1 MDKTKKKNIRRY
13 ILWGVLA
20 VVVAALALMPAM
32 ARRQDAQDGPVASIL
47 EAEVKQGSVQTT
59 VRGGGTLE
67 AGDGEDIE
75 LPAQVKITEFLVKN
89 GQEVKAGDPVAK
101 IDKVSALTAVTE
113 VRSSMAAV
121 EKQMETYSDEKSAS
135 TVTAPAGGRVKAIY
149 ANPGDSVAQVL
160 VEHGGLALLSLDGR
174 MSVTLAV
181 SSQLVP
187 GDSVKVTLDSG
198 KTVTGR
204 VETNLNGELTV
215 TIADNGYAVGD
226 RVTLEGLGSGSLEIH
241 DPWLATAFNGTVS
254 YVSVRLEQ
262 TVSSGASLFTLKD
275 TDYTAQRELL
285 AQTHREYEELLQK
298 LLTWQDTGL
307 ITAPCDGL
315 VSGID
320 TDSTHLLAAQDEDI
334 TADLLNSE
342 DGDFRLVFLSQVT
355 QTCTGDDKCP
365 LKGTDSGH
373 QTGCPKVCKHSSKI
387 GECKASGHFTD
398 CIEACTHAENP
409 EDCPA
414 TGVHYADCV
423 KTCIETNQEGKCPAI
438 KYHYDGCIGKC
449 VGATVSGQCPAHIH
463 RKACIESCVSANTV
477 GKCTAG
483 FHKADCIES
492 CIGNESSPSNPCPA
506 TKHKDGCYFQGATYT
521 GRIFK
526 VVSVGD
532 GVLVGYWDPTVY
544 ELVKTAD
551 GWARKDGQPLG
562 TGNCIQ
568 AGNVTASGSFQAGDT
583 LLSVTV
589 TKDGESSSLGLVKIG
604 SGSQNPGIPGFPGNL
619 AGLMAGLMGGY
630 GGYGGTGSS
639 SQTQLYSLDGDVLLT
654 VTPLDTLTVTIAV
667 DEKDIAS
674 VKTGMTAQLTMNALP
689 DETFEGEVTR
699 VAQTGGGNGGS
710 SKFDVEIT
718 LSRESDMLPGMSTTA
733 ELTLYEKMDVLT
745 LPVAALQDEG
755 GKTLVYTGKDKKTGE
770 LTNPVE
776 VTTGL
781 SDGEN
786 VEILS
791 GIDSGTTV
799 YYSYYDTVTE
809 SDAVET
815 ERSMF

>member
-1 MDKTKKKNIRRY
+1 MDKTKKKNVRRY

-20 VVVAALALMPAM
+20 VVVAGLALLPALA
-32 ARRQDAQDGPVASIL
+32 RQQDAQDGPVASVL
-47 EAEVKQGSVQTT
+47 EATVKEGSVQAA

-75 LPAQVKITEFLVKN
+75 LPPEVKITEFLVKN
-89 GQEVKAGDPVAK
+89 GQEVKKGDPVAK

-113 VRSSMAAV
+113 IRTSMAAV
-121 EKQMETYSDEKSAS
+121 EKQMETFSDEKSAS

-149 ANPGDSVAQVL
+149 ANPGDSVTQVL
-160 VEHGGLALLSLDGR
+160 VEHGALALLSLDGR
-174 MSVTLAV
+174 MCVTLTV
-181 SSQLVP
+181 SSQLIP
-187 GDSVKVTLDSG
+187 GDSINVTLDSG

-204 VETNLNGELTV
+204 VESNLNGELTV

-226 RVTLEGLGSGSLEIH
+226 IVTLEGLGSGSLEIH
-241 DPWLATAFNGTVS
+241 NPWLATAFNGTVS
-254 YVSVRLEQ
+254 QVNIRLEQ
-262 TVSSGASLFTLKD
+262 TVSSGGSLFTLKD

-285 AQTHREYEELLQK
+285 AETHRKYEELLQK
-298 LLTWQDTGL
+298 LLTWQDTGV

-320 TDSTHLLAAQDEDI
+320 TDSTHLLAAEDEEL
-334 TADLLNSE
+334 TASLLNAD
-342 DGDFRLVFLSQVT
+342 DGDFRLVLLSQVT

-373 QTGCPKVCKHSSKI
+373 QDGCPKACKHA
-387 GECKASGHFTD
+387 ASEGVCTASEHFDD
-398 CIEACTHAENP
+398 CIMACTRAENP

-414 TGVHYADCV
+414 TGAHHTDCI
-423 KTCIETNQEGKCPAI
+423 KACIETNQEGKCPAT
-438 KYHYDGCIGKC
+438 KYHYDGCIEKC
-449 VGATVSGQCPAHIH
+449 TESAVSGECPAHIH
-463 RKACIESCVSANTV
+463 KKGCIESCISADTL

-483 FHKADCIES
+483 HHKADCIES
-492 CIGNESSPSNPCPA
+492 CIVSKSADDPCPA
-506 TKHKDGCYFQGATYT
+506 TKHKDGCYFQNATYT
-521 GRIFK
+521 GQVFK
-526 VVSVGD
+526 VVSVGS
-532 GVLVGYWDPTVY
+532 GALVGYWDSTVY
-544 ELVKTAD
+544 DVVKTAS
-551 GWARKDGQPLG
+551 GWVRKDGQPFS
-562 TGNCIQ
+562 TNNCVQ
-568 AGNVTASGSFQAGDT
+568 ADTISASGSYQAGDV

-589 TKDGESSSLGLVKIG
+589 HKSGENDSPLGLVKISSGGSQMPGFDLSGLMGMMGGFSMGGSTG
-604 SGSQNPGIPGFPGNL
+604 SGS
-619 AGLMAGLMGGY
+619 
-630 GGYGGTGSS
+630 S
-639 SQTQLYSLDGDVLLT
+639 TQLYSLDGDVLLT
-654 VTPLDTLTVTIAV
+654 VTPLDTMTVTIAV

-689 DETFEGEVTR
+689 DETFEGQVTR
-699 VAQTGGGNGGS
+699 VAQTGSGNGGS

-733 ELTLYEKMDVLT
+733 QLTLYEKMDVLT
-745 LPVAALQDEG
+745 LPVAALRDEG
-755 GKTLVYTGKDKKTGE
+755 GKALVYTGKDKKTGE
-770 LTNPVE
+770 PANPVE

>member
-1 MDKTKKKNIRRY
+1 MDKTKKKNVRRY

-20 VVVAALALMPAM
+20 VVVAGLAMLPALA
-32 ARRQDAQDGPVASIL
+32 RQQDAQDGPVASVL
-47 EAEVKQGSVQTT
+47 EATVKEGSVQAT

-75 LPAQVKITEFLVKN
+75 LPMDVKITEFLVKN
-89 GQEVKAGDPVAK
+89 GQEVKKGDPVAK

-113 VRSSMAAV
+113 IRTSMAAV
-121 EKQMETYSDEKSAS
+121 EKQMETFSDEKSAS

-149 ANPGDSVAQVL
+149 ANPGDSVTQVL
-160 VEHGGLALLSLDGR
+160 VEHGALALLSLDGR
-174 MSVTLAV
+174 MRVTLTV
-181 SSQLVP
+181 SSQLIP
-187 GDSVKVTLDSG
+187 GDTIPVTLDSG

-204 VETNLNGELTV
+204 VESNLNGELTV

-226 RVTLEGLGSGSLEIH
+226 TVTLEGLGSGSLEIH
-241 DPWLATAFNGTVS
+241 NPWLATAFNGTVS
-254 YVSVRLEQ
+254 QVNIRLEQ
-262 TVSSGASLFTLKD
+262 TVSSGGSLFTLKD

-285 AQTHREYEELLQK
+285 AETHRDYEELLQK
-298 LLTWQDTGL
+298 LLTWQDTGV

-320 TDSTHLLAAQDEDI
+320 TDSTHLLAAEDEELN
-334 TADLLNSE
+334 ASLLNAD
-342 DGDFRLVFLSQVT
+342 DGDFRLVLLSQVT

-373 QTGCPKVCKHSSKI
+373 QDGCPKSCKHATAE
-387 GECKASGHFTD
+387 GVCTASEHFAD
-398 CIEACTHAENP
+398 CIMACTHAENP

-414 TGVHYADCV
+414 TGAHHTDCI
-423 KTCIETNQEGKCPAI
+423 KACIETTQEHKCPAT
-438 KYHYDGCIGKC
+438 KYHYDGCIEKC
-449 VGATVSGQCPAHIH
+449 TESAVSGECPAHIH
-463 RKACIESCVSANTV
+463 KKGCIESCISADTQ

-483 FHKADCIES
+483 HHKTDCIES
-492 CIGNESSPSNPCPA
+492 CIVSKSADDPCPA
-506 TKHKDGCYFQGATYT
+506 TKHKDGCYFQNATYT
-521 GRIFK
+521 GQVFK
-526 VVSVGD
+526 VVSVGS
-532 GVLVGYWDPTVY
+532 GTLVGYWDSTVY
-544 ELVKTAD
+544 DVVKTAS
-551 GWARKDGQPLG
+551 GWARKDGQPFS
-562 TGNCIQ
+562 TNNCVQ
-568 AGNVTASGSFQAGDT
+568 ADTISASGSYQAGDV

-589 TKDGESSSLGLVKIG
+589 HKSGENDSPLGLVKIFSG
-604 SGSQNPGIPGFPGNL
+604 GSQMPGFDL
-619 AGLMAGLMGGY
+619 SGLMGMMAGM
-630 GGYGGTGSS
+630 GGYGGTGS

-654 VTPLDTLTVTIAV
+654 VTPLDTMTVTIAV

-689 DETFEGEVTR
+689 DETFEGQVTR
-699 VAQTGGGNGGS
+699 VAQTGSGNGGS

-718 LSRESDMLPGMSTTA
+718 LSRESDMLPGMSATA
-733 ELTLYEKMDVLT
+733 QLTLYEKMDVLT
-745 LPVAALQDEG
+745 LPVAALRDEG

-770 LTNPVE
+770 PANPVE

>member
-1 MDKTKKKNIRRY
+1 MDKTKKKNVRRY

-20 VVVAALALMPAM
+20 VVVAGLAMLPALA
-32 ARRQDAQDGPVASIL
+32 RQQDAQDGPVASVL
-47 EAEVKQGSVQTT
+47 EATVKEGSVQAT

-75 LPAQVKITEFLVKN
+75 LPPEVKITEFLVKN
-89 GQEVKAGDPVAK
+89 GQEVKKGDPVAK

-113 VRSSMAAV
+113 IRTSMAAV
-121 EKQMETYSDEKSAS
+121 EKQMETFSDEKSAS

-149 ANPGDSVAQVL
+149 ANPGDSVSAVL
-160 VEHGGLALLSLDGR
+160 VEHGALALLSLDGR
-174 MSVTLAV
+174 MCVTLTV
-181 SSQLVP
+181 SSQLIP
-187 GDSVKVTLDSG
+187 GDSINVTLDSG

-204 VETNLNGELTV
+204 VESNLNGELTV

-226 RVTLEGLGSGSLEIH
+226 TVTLEGLGSGSLEIH
-241 DPWLATAFNGTVS
+241 NPWLATAFNGTVS
-254 YVSVRLEQ
+254 QVNIRLEQ
-262 TVSSGASLFTLKD
+262 TVSSGGSLFTLKD

-285 AQTHREYEELLQK
+285 AETHRDYEELLQK
-298 LLTWQDTGL
+298 LLTWQDTGV

-320 TDSTHLLAAQDEDI
+320 TDSTHLLAAEDEEL
-334 TADLLNSE
+334 TASLLNAD
-342 DGDFRLVFLSQVT
+342 DGDFRLVLLSQVT

-373 QTGCPKVCKHSSKI
+373 QDGCPKACKHATAEGVCTASEHFD
-387 GECKASGHFTD
+387 EC
-398 CIEACTHAENP
+398 IMACTRAENP

-414 TGVHYADCV
+414 TGAHHTDCI
-423 KTCIETNQEGKCPAI
+423 KACIETNQEGKCPAT
-438 KYHYDGCIGKC
+438 KYHYDGCIEKC
-449 VGATVSGQCPAHIH
+449 TESAVSGECPAHIH
-463 RKACIESCVSANTV
+463 KKGCIESCISADTV

-483 FHKADCIES
+483 HHKADCIES
-492 CIGNESSPSNPCPA
+492 CIVSKSADDPCPA
-506 TKHKDGCYFQGATYT
+506 TKHKDGCYFQNATYT
-521 GRIFK
+521 GQVFK
-526 VVSVGD
+526 VVSVGS
-532 GVLVGYWDPTVY
+532 GTLVGYWDSTVY
-544 ELVKTAD
+544 DVVKTAS
-551 GWARKDGQPLG
+551 GWVRKDGQPFS
-562 TGNCIQ
+562 TNNCVQ
-568 AGNVTASGSFQAGDT
+568 ADTISASGSYQAGDT

-589 TKDGESSSLGLVKIG
+589 TKDGESHSLGLVKIS
-604 SGSQNPGIPGFPGNL
+604 SGSQMPGFDL
-619 AGLMAGLMGGY
+619 SGLMGMMGGFSM
-630 GGYGGTGSS
+630 GGYGGTGSGS
-639 SQTQLYSLDGDVLLT
+639 STQLYSLDGDVLLT
-654 VTPLDTLTVTIAV
+654 VTPLDTMTVTIAV

-674 VKTGMTAQLTMNALP
+674 VKTGMTAQLAMNALP
-689 DETFEGEVTR
+689 DETFEGQVTR
-699 VAQTGGGNGGS
+699 VAQTGSGNGGS

-718 LSRESDMLPGMSTTA
+718 LSRESDMLPGMSATA
-733 ELTLYEKMDVLT
+733 QLTLYEKMDVLI
-745 LPVAALQDEG
+745 LPVAALRDEG

-770 LTNPVE
+770 PANPVE
-776 VTTGL
+776 ITTGL

>member
-1 MDKTKKKNIRRY
+1 MDKTKKKNVRRY

-20 VVVAALALMPAM
+20 VVVAGLAMLPALA
-32 ARRQDAQDGPVASIL
+32 RQQDAQDGPVASVL
-47 EAEVKQGSVQTT
+47 EAEVKEGSVQAI

-75 LPAQVKITEFLVKN
+75 LPAEVKITEFLVKN
-89 GQEVKAGDPVAK
+89 GQEVKKGDPVAK

-113 VRSSMAAV
+113 IRTSMAAV

-149 ANPGDSVAQVL
+149 AGPGDSVAQVL
-160 VEHGGLALLSLDGR
+160 VEHGALALLSLDGR
-174 MSVTLAV
+174 MSVTLTV
-181 SSQLVP
+181 SSQLIP
-187 GDSVKVTLDSG
+187 GDSINVTLDSG

-204 VETNLNGELTV
+204 VESNLNGELTV

-226 RVTLEGLGSGSLEIH
+226 TVTLEGLGSGSLEIH
-241 DPWLATAFNGTVS
+241 NPWLATAFNGTVS
-254 YVSVRLEQ
+254 QVNIRLEQ
-262 TVSSGASLFTLKD
+262 TVSSGGSLFTLKD

-285 AQTHREYEELLQK
+285 AETHRDYEELLQK
-298 LLTWQDTGL
+298 LLTWQDTGV

-320 TDSTHLLAAQDEDI
+320 TDSTHLLAAGDEEI
-334 TADLLNSE
+334 TASLLNA
-342 DGDFRLVFLSQVT
+342 DGGDFRLVFLSQVT

-373 QTGCPKVCKHSSKI
+373 QDGCPKACKHA
-387 GECKASGHFTD
+387 ASEGVCTASEHFDD
-398 CIEACTHAENP
+398 CIMACTRAENP
-409 EDCPA
+409 ENCPA
-414 TGVHYADCV
+414 TGAHHTDCI
-423 KTCIETNQEGKCPAI
+423 KACIETTQEHKCPAT
-438 KYHYDGCIGKC
+438 KYHYDGCIEKC
-449 VGATVSGQCPAHIH
+449 TESAVSGQCPAHIH
-463 RKACIESCVSANTV
+463 KQGCIESCISASTV
-477 GKCTAG
+477 GKCKAG
-483 FHKADCIES
+483 HHKADCIES
-492 CIGNESSPSNPCPA
+492 CIVSTSASNPCPA
-506 TKHKDGCYFQGATYT
+506 TKHKDGCYFQNATYT
-521 GRIFK
+521 GKIFK

-551 GWARKDGQPLG
+551 GWARKDGKPFSTNL
-562 TGNCIQ
+562 CVQ
-568 AGNVTASGSFQAGDT
+568 ADTITAANAGSFQSGDT

-604 SGSQNPGIPGFPGNL
+604 SGGSQMPGFDL
-619 AGLMAGLMGGY
+619 SGLMGMM
-630 GGYGGTGSS
+630 GGYSMGGSTGSGS
-639 SQTQLYSLDGDVLLT
+639 STQLYSLDGDVLLT
-654 VTPLDTLTVTIAV
+654 VTPLDTMTVTIAV

-689 DETFEGEVTR
+689 DETFEGQVTR
-699 VAQTGGGNGGS
+699 VAQTGSGSGGS

-733 ELTLYEKMDVLT
+733 ELTLYEKMNVLT
-745 LPVAALQDEG
+745 LPVAALRDEG

-770 LTNPVE
+770 PANPVE

-815 ERSMF
+815 EHSMF

>member
-1 MDKTKKKNIRRY
+1 MDKTKKKNVRRY

-20 VVVAALALMPAM
+20 VVVAGLAMLPALA
-32 ARRQDAQDGPVASIL
+32 RQQDAQDGPVASVL
-47 EAEVKQGSVQTT
+47 EAEVKEGSVQAI

-75 LPAQVKITEFLVKN
+75 LPAEVKITKFLVKN
-89 GQEVKAGDPVAK
+89 GQEVKKGDPVAK

-113 VRSSMAAV
+113 IRTSMAAV

-149 ANPGDSVAQVL
+149 AGPGDSVAQVL
-160 VEHGGLALLSLDGR
+160 VEHGALALLSLDGR
-174 MSVTLAV
+174 MSVTLTV
-181 SSQLVP
+181 SSQLIP
-187 GDSVKVTLDSG
+187 GDTIPVTLDSG

-204 VETNLNGELTV
+204 VESNLNGELTV

-226 RVTLEGLGSGSLEIH
+226 TVTLEGLGSGSLEIH
-241 DPWLATAFNGTVS
+241 NPWLATAFNGTVS
-254 YVSVRLEQ
+254 QVNIRLEQ
-262 TVSSGASLFTLKD
+262 TVSSGGSLFTLKD

-285 AQTHREYEELLQK
+285 AETHRDYEELLQK
-298 LLTWQDTGL
+298 LLTWQDTGV

-320 TDSTHLLAAQDEDI
+320 TDSTHLLAAGDEEI
-334 TADLLNSE
+334 TASLLNA
-342 DGDFRLVFLSQVT
+342 DGGDFRLVFLSQVT

-373 QTGCPKVCKHSSKI
+373 QDGCPKACKHA
-387 GECKASGHFTD
+387 ASEGVCTASEHFDD
-398 CIEACTHAENP
+398 CIMACTRAENP
-409 EDCPA
+409 ENCPA
-414 TGVHYADCV
+414 TGAHHTDCI
-423 KTCIETNQEGKCPAI
+423 KACIETTQEHKCPAT
-438 KYHYDGCIGKC
+438 KYHYDGCIEKC
-449 VGATVSGQCPAHIH
+449 TESAVSGQCPAHIH
-463 RKACIESCVSANTV
+463 KQGCIESCISASTV
-477 GKCTAG
+477 GKCKAG
-483 FHKADCIES
+483 HHKADCIES
-492 CIGNESSPSNPCPA
+492 CIVSTSASNPCPA
-506 TKHKDGCYFQGATYT
+506 TKHKDGCYFQNATYT
-521 GRIFK
+521 GKIFK

-551 GWARKDGQPLG
+551 GWARKDGKPFSTNL
-562 TGNCIQ
+562 CVQ
-568 AGNVTASGSFQAGDT
+568 ADTITAANAGSFQSGDT

-604 SGSQNPGIPGFPGNL
+604 SGGSQMPGFDL
-619 AGLMAGLMGGY
+619 SGLMGMM
-630 GGYGGTGSS
+630 GGYSMGGSTGSGS
-639 SQTQLYSLDGDVLLT
+639 STQLYSLDGDVLLT
-654 VTPLDTLTVTIAV
+654 VTPLDTMTVTIAV

-689 DETFEGEVTR
+689 DETFEGQGTR
-699 VAQTGGGNGGS
+699 VAQTGSGSGGS

-733 ELTLYEKMDVLT
+733 ELTLYEKMNVLT
-745 LPVAALQDEG
+745 LPVAALRDEG

-770 LTNPVE
+770 PANPVE

-815 ERSMF
+815 EHSMF

>member
-1 MDKTKKKNIRRY
+1 MDKTKKKNVRRY

-20 VVVAALALMPAM
+20 VVVAGLAMLPALA
-32 ARRQDAQDGPVASIL
+32 RQQDAQDGPVASVL
-47 EAEVKQGSVQTT
+47 EAEVKEGSVQAT

-75 LPAQVKITEFLVKN
+75 LPPEVKITEFLVKN
-89 GQEVKAGDPVAK
+89 GQEVKKGDPVAK

-113 VRSSMAAV
+113 IRTSMAAV

-160 VEHGGLALLSLDGR
+160 VEHGALALLSLDGR
-174 MSVTLAV
+174 MGVTLTV
-181 SSQLVP
+181 SSQLIP
-187 GDSVKVTLDSG
+187 GDSINVTLDSG
-198 KTVTGR
+198 KIVTGR
-204 VETNLNGELTV
+204 VESNLNGELTV

-226 RVTLEGLGSGSLEIH
+226 TVTLEGLGSGSLEIH
-241 DPWLATAFNGTVS
+241 NPWLATAFNGTVS
-254 YVSVRLEQ
+254 QVNIRLEQ
-262 TVSSGASLFTLKD
+262 TVSSGGSLFTLKD

-285 AQTHREYEELLQK
+285 AETHRDYEELLQK
-298 LLTWQDTGL
+298 LLTWQDTGV

-315 VSGID
+315 ISGID
-320 TDSTHLLAAQDEDI
+320 TDSTHLLAAEDEEL
-334 TADLLNSE
+334 TASYLNA
-342 DGDFRLVFLSQVT
+342 DGGDFRLVFLSQVT

-373 QTGCPKVCKHSSKI
+373 QDGCPKACKHATSE
-387 GECKASGHFTD
+387 GVCTASEHFDD
-398 CIEACTHAENP
+398 CIMACTHAENP

-414 TGVHYADCV
+414 TGAHHTDCI
-423 KTCIETNQEGKCPAI
+423 KACIETTQEHKCPAT
-438 KYHYDGCIGKC
+438 KYHYDGCIEKC
-449 VGATVSGQCPAHIH
+449 TESVVSGECPAHIH
-463 RKACIESCVSANTV
+463 KKGCIESCISADTA

-483 FHKADCIES
+483 HHKADCIES
-492 CIGNESSPSNPCPA
+492 CIVSKSADDPCPA
-506 TKHKDGCYFQGATYT
+506 TKHKDGCYFQNATYT
-521 GRIFK
+521 GQVFK
-526 VVSVGD
+526 VVSVGS
-532 GVLVGYWDPTVY
+532 GALVGYWDPTVY
-544 ELVKTAD
+544 DVVKTAS
-551 GWARKDGQPLG
+551 GWARKDGQPFS
-562 TGNCIQ
+562 TNNCVQ
-568 AGNVTASGSFQAGDT
+568 ADTIPASGSYQAGDT

-589 TKDGESSSLGLVKIG
+589 TKDGESQSLGLVKIS
-604 SGSQNPGIPGFPGNL
+604 SGSQKPGFDL
-619 AGLMAGLMGGY
+619 SGLMGMMGGFSMGGY
-630 GGYGGTGSS
+630 GSTGSGS
-639 SQTQLYSLDGDVLLT
+639 STQLYSLDGDVLLT
-654 VTPLDTLTVTIAV
+654 VTSLDTMTVTIAV

-689 DETFEGEVTR
+689 DETFEGQVTR
-699 VAQTGGGNGGS
+699 VSQTGSGNGGS

-733 ELTLYEKMDVLT
+733 QLTLYEKMDVLT
-745 LPVAALQDEG
+745 LPVAALRDEG

-770 LTNPVE
+770 PANPVE

>member
-1 MDKTKKKNIRRY
+1 MDKTKKKNVRRY

-20 VVVAALALMPAM
+20 VVVAGLAMLPALA
-32 ARRQDAQDGPVASIL
+32 RQQDAQDGPVASVL
-47 EAEVKQGSVQTT
+47 EATVKEGSVQAT

-75 LPAQVKITEFLVKN
+75 LPPEVKITEFLVKN
-89 GQEVKAGDPVAK
+89 GQEVKKGDPVAK

-113 VRSSMAAV
+113 IRTSMAAV
-121 EKQMETYSDEKSAS
+121 EKQMETFSDEKSAS

-149 ANPGDSVAQVL
+149 ANPGDSVTQVL
-160 VEHGGLALLSLDGR
+160 VEHGALALLSLDGR
-174 MSVTLAV
+174 MCVTLTV
-181 SSQLVP
+181 SSQLIP
-187 GDSVKVTLDSG
+187 GDSIPVTLDSG

-204 VETNLNGELTV
+204 VESNLNGELTV

-226 RVTLEGLGSGSLEIH
+226 TVTLEGLGSGSLEIH
-241 DPWLATAFNGTVS
+241 NPWLATAFNGTVS
-254 YVSVRLEQ
+254 QVNIRLEQ
-262 TVSSGASLFTLKD
+262 TVSSGGSLFTLKD

-285 AQTHREYEELLQK
+285 AETHRDYEELLQK
-298 LLTWQDTGL
+298 LLTWQDTGV
-307 ITAPCDGL
+307 IAAPCDGL

-320 TDSTHLLAAQDEDI
+320 TDSTHLLAAEDEEL
-334 TADLLNSE
+334 TASLLNAD
-342 DGDFRLVFLSQVT
+342 DGDFRLVLLSQVT

-373 QTGCPKVCKHSSKI
+373 QEGCPKACKHATSE
-387 GECKASGHFTD
+387 GVCMASEHFAD
-398 CIEACTHAENP
+398 CIMACTHAENP

-414 TGVHYADCV
+414 TGTHHTDCI
-423 KTCIETNQEGKCPAI
+423 KACIETNQEGKCPAT
-438 KYHYDGCIGKC
+438 KYHYDGCIEKC
-449 VGATVSGQCPAHIH
+449 TESALSGQCPAHIH
-463 RKACIESCVSANTV
+463 KKGCIESCISADTQ

-483 FHKADCIES
+483 HHKADCIES
-492 CIGNESSPSNPCPA
+492 CIVSHSADEPCPA
-506 TKHKDGCYFQGATYT
+506 TKHKDGCYFQNATYT
-521 GRIFK
+521 GQVFK
-526 VVSVGD
+526 VVSVGS
-532 GVLVGYWDPTVY
+532 GTLVGYWDSTVY
-544 ELVKTAD
+544 DVVKTAS
-551 GWARKDGQPLG
+551 GWARKDGQPFS
-562 TGNCIQ
+562 TNNCVQ
-568 AGNVTASGSFQAGDT
+568 ADTMPASGSYQAGDT

-589 TKDGESSSLGLVKIG
+589 TKDGESHSLGLVKIS
-604 SGSQNPGIPGFPGNL
+604 SGSQMPGFDL
-619 AGLMAGLMGGY
+619 SGLMGMMGGFSM
-630 GGYGGTGSS
+630 GGYGGTGS

-654 VTPLDTLTVTIAV
+654 VTPLDTMTVTIAV
-667 DEKDIAS
+667 DEKDIAG

-689 DETFEGEVTR
+689 DETFEGQVTR
-699 VAQTGGGNGGS
+699 VAQTGSGNGGS

-718 LSRESDMLPGMSTTA
+718 LSRESDMLPGMSATA
-733 ELTLYEKMDVLT
+733 QLTLYEKMDVLT
-745 LPVAALQDEG
+745 LPVAALRDEG

-770 LTNPVE
+770 PANPVE

>member
-1 MDKTKKKNIRRY
+1 MDKTKKKNVRRY

-20 VVVAALALMPAM
+20 VVVAGLAMLPALA
-32 ARRQDAQDGPVASIL
+32 RQQDAQDGPVASVL
-47 EAEVKQGSVQTT
+47 EAEVKNGSIQAT

-75 LPAQVKITEFLVKN
+75 LPPEVKITEFLVKN
-89 GQEVKAGDPVAK
+89 GQEVKKGDPVAK

-113 VRSSMAAV
+113 IRTSMAAV
-121 EKQMETYSDEKSAS
+121 EKQMETFSDEKSAS

-149 ANPGDSVAQVL
+149 ANPGDSVTQVL
-160 VEHGGLALLSLDGR
+160 VEHGALALLSLDGR
-174 MSVTLAV
+174 MCVTLTV
-181 SSQLVP
+181 SSQLIP
-187 GDSVKVTLDSG
+187 GDSINVTLDSG

-204 VETNLNGELTV
+204 VESNLNGELTV

-226 RVTLEGLGSGSLEIH
+226 TVTLEGLGSGSLEIH
-241 DPWLATAFNGTVS
+241 NPWLATAFNGTVS
-254 YVSVRLEQ
+254 QVNIRLEQ
-262 TVSSGASLFTLKD
+262 TVSSGGSLFTLKD

-285 AQTHREYEELLQK
+285 AETHRDYEELLQK
-298 LLTWQDTGL
+298 LLTWQDTGV

-320 TDSTHLLAAQDEDI
+320 TDSTHLLAAEDEEL
-334 TADLLNSE
+334 TASLLNAD
-342 DGDFRLVFLSQVT
+342 DGDFRLVLLSQVT

-373 QTGCPKVCKHSSKI
+373 QDGCPKACKHA
-387 GECKASGHFTD
+387 ASEGVCTASEHFDD
-398 CIEACTHAENP
+398 CIETCSHAENP
-409 EDCPA
+409 EDCHA
-414 TGVHYADCV
+414 TGAHHTDCI
-423 KTCIETNQEGKCPAI
+423 KACIETTQEGKCPAT

-449 VGATVSGQCPAHIH
+449 TESAVSGECPAHIH
-463 RKACIESCVSANTV
+463 KQGCIESCISASTV
-477 GKCTAG
+477 GKCKAG
-483 FHKADCIES
+483 HHKADCIES
-492 CIGNESSPSNPCPA
+492 CIGTEASVSNPCPA
-506 TKHKDGCYFQGATYT
+506 TKHKDGCYFQNATYT
-521 GRIFK
+521 GQVFK
-526 VVSVGD
+526 VVSVGS
-532 GVLVGYWDPTVY
+532 GTLVGYWDSTVY
-544 ELVKTAD
+544 DVVKTAS
-551 GWARKDGQPLG
+551 GWVRKDGQPFS
-562 TGNCIQ
+562 TNNCVQ
-568 AGNVTASGSFQAGDT
+568 ADTISASGSYQAGDT

-589 TKDGESSSLGLVKIG
+589 TKDGESHSLGLVKIS
-604 SGSQNPGIPGFPGNL
+604 SGSQMPGFDL
-619 AGLMAGLMGGY
+619 SGLMGMMGGFSM
-630 GGYGGTGSS
+630 GGYGGTGS

-654 VTPLDTLTVTIAV
+654 VTPLDTMTVTIAV

-689 DETFEGEVTR
+689 DETFEGQVTR
-699 VAQTGGGNGGS
+699 VSQTGSGNGGS

-718 LSRESDMLPGMSTTA
+718 LSRESDMLPGMSATA
-733 ELTLYEKMDVLT
+733 QLTLYEKMDVLT
-745 LPVAALQDEG
+745 LPVAALRDEG

-770 LTNPVE
+770 PANPVE

>member
-1 MDKTKKKNIRRY
+1 MDKTKKKNVRRY

-20 VVVAALALMPAM
+20 VVVAGLAMLPALA
-32 ARRQDAQDGPVASIL
+32 RQQDAQDGPVASVL
-47 EAEVKQGSVQTT
+47 EATVKEGSVQAT

-67 AGDGEDIE
+67 AGDGKDIE
-75 LPAQVKITEFLVKN
+75 LPSEVKITEFLVKN
-89 GQEVKAGDPVAK
+89 GQEVKKGDPVAK

-113 VRSSMAAV
+113 IRTSMAAV
-121 EKQMETYSDEKSAS
+121 EKQMETFSDEKSAS

-149 ANPGDSVAQVL
+149 ANPGDSVSAVL
-160 VEHGGLALLSLDGR
+160 VEHGALALLSLDGR
-174 MSVTLAV
+174 MCVTLTV
-181 SSQLVP
+181 SSQLIP
-187 GDSVKVTLDSG
+187 GDSINVTLDSG

-204 VETNLNGELTV
+204 VESNLNGELTV

-226 RVTLEGLGSGSLEIH
+226 TVTLEGLGSGSLEIH
-241 DPWLATAFNGTVS
+241 NPWLATAFNGTVS
-254 YVSVRLEQ
+254 QVNIRLEQ
-262 TVSSGASLFTLKD
+262 TVSSGGSLFTLKD

-285 AQTHREYEELLQK
+285 AETHRDYEELLQK
-298 LLTWQDTGL
+298 LLTWQDTGV

-320 TDSTHLLAAQDEDI
+320 TDSTHLLAAEDEEL
-334 TADLLNSE
+334 TASLLNAD
-342 DGDFRLVFLSQVT
+342 DGDFRLVLLSQVT

-373 QTGCPKVCKHSSKI
+373 QDGCPKACKHATAE
-387 GECKASGHFTD
+387 GVCTASEHFDD
-398 CIEACTHAENP
+398 CIMACTHAENP

-414 TGVHYADCV
+414 TGAHHTDCI
-423 KTCIETNQEGKCPAI
+423 KACIETTQEHKCPAT
-438 KYHYDGCIGKC
+438 KYHYDGCIEKC
-449 VGATVSGQCPAHIH
+449 TESAVSGQCPAHIH
-463 RKACIESCVSANTV
+463 KKGCIESCISADTV

-483 FHKADCIES
+483 HHKADCIES
-492 CIGNESSPSNPCPA
+492 CIISKSADDPCPA
-506 TKHKDGCYFQGATYT
+506 TKHKDGCYFQNATYT
-521 GRIFK
+521 GQVFK
-526 VVSVGD
+526 VVSVGS
-532 GVLVGYWDPTVY
+532 GTLVGYWDSTVY
-544 ELVKTAD
+544 DVVKTAS
-551 GWARKDGQPLG
+551 GWVRKDGQPFS
-562 TGNCIQ
+562 TNNCVQ
-568 AGNVTASGSFQAGDT
+568 ADTISASGSYQAGDT

-589 TKDGESSSLGLVKIG
+589 TKDGESHSLGLVKIS
-604 SGSQNPGIPGFPGNL
+604 SGSQMPGFDL
-619 AGLMAGLMGGY
+619 SGLMGMMGGFSM

-639 SQTQLYSLDGDVLLT
+639 QAQLYSLDGDVLLT
-654 VTPLDTLTVTIAV
+654 VTPLDTMTVTIAV

-689 DETFEGEVTR
+689 DETFEGQVTR
-699 VAQTGGGNGGS
+699 VAQTGSGSGGS

-733 ELTLYEKMDVLT
+733 QLTLYEKMDVLT
-745 LPVAALQDEG
+745 LPVAALRDEG

-770 LTNPVE
+770 PANPVE

>member
-1 MDKTKKKNIRRY
+1 MDKTKKKNVRRY

-20 VVVAALALMPAM
+20 VVVAGLAMLPALA
-32 ARRQDAQDGPVASIL
+32 RQQDAQDGPVASVL
-47 EAEVKQGSVQTT
+47 EAEVKEGSVQAI

-75 LPAQVKITEFLVKN
+75 LPAEVKITEFLVKN
-89 GQEVKAGDPVAK
+89 GQEVKKGDPVAK

-113 VRSSMAAV
+113 VRTSMAAV

-149 ANPGDSVAQVL
+149 AGPGDSVAQVL
-160 VEHGGLALLSLDGR
+160 VEHGALALLSLDGR
-174 MSVTLAV
+174 MRVTLTV
-181 SSQLVP
+181 SSQLIP
-187 GDSVKVTLDSG
+187 GDTIPVTLESG

-204 VETNLNGELTV
+204 VESNLNGELTV

-226 RVTLEGLGSGSLEIH
+226 TVTLEGLGSGSLEIH
-241 DPWLATAFNGTVS
+241 NPWLATAFNGTVS
-254 YVSVRLEQ
+254 QVNIRLEQ
-262 TVSSGASLFTLKD
+262 TVSSGGSLFTLKD

-285 AQTHREYEELLQK
+285 AETHREYEELLQK
-298 LLTWQDTGL
+298 LLTWQDTGV

-320 TDSTHLLAAQDEDI
+320 RDSAHLLAAEDEEL
-334 TADLLNSE
+334 TASLLNAD

-373 QTGCPKVCKHSSKI
+373 QDGCPKACKHTAK
-387 GECKASGHFTD
+387 
-398 CIEACTHAENP
+398 
-409 EDCPA
+409 
-414 TGVHYADCV
+414 
-423 KTCIETNQEGKCPAI
+423 EG
-438 KYHYDGCIGKC
+438 D
-449 VGATVSGQCPAHIH
+449 
-463 RKACIESCVSANTV
+463 
-477 GKCTAG
+477 CTASEH
-483 FHKADCIES
+483 FDDCIES
-492 CIGNESSPSNPCPA
+492 CSHADDADNCPA
-506 TKHKDGCYFQGATYT
+506 TGAHHKDCIRRCVSAQKEGVCDAEKHNPNCIELCIESDGSEVCPAKIHKVDCIYSCKHADNAIDCPAGAHHYNDCIKSCINSHDVKAICPASKHQSTCCFNGATYT
-521 GRIFK
+521 ARVFK
-526 VVSVGD
+526 VIDANGTLMRV
-532 GVLVGYWDPTVY
+532 WDPQTY
-544 ELVKTAD
+544 EVEQTAN
-551 GWARKDGQPLG
+551 GWRLKGKDVSQCTFPGKAVGLPPSLASSYVNG
-562 TGNCIQ
+562 DVVLDI
-568 AGNVTASGSFQAGDT
+568 TAT
-583 LLSVTV
+583 
-589 TKDGESSSLGLVKIG
+589 TKDGKTTSFGLHRIASSS
-604 SGSQNPGIPGFPGNL
+604 SGMPNLGNL
-619 AGLMAGLMGGY
+619 ADLMAGMM
-630 GGYGGTGSS
+630 GGYGGTGSGS
-639 SQTQLYSLDGDVLLT
+639 STQLYSLDGDVLLT
-654 VTPLDTLTVTIAV
+654 VTPLDTMTVTIAV

-689 DETFEGEVTR
+689 DETFEGQVTR
-699 VAQTGGGNGGS
+699 VAQTGSGSGGS

-733 ELTLYEKMDVLT
+733 ELTLYEKMNVLT
-745 LPVAALQDEG
+745 LPVAALRDEG

-770 LTNPVE
+770 PANPVE

>member
-1 MDKTKKKNIRRY
+1 MDKTKKKNVRRY

-20 VVVAALALMPAM
+20 VVVAGLAMLPALA
-32 ARRQDAQDGPVASIL
+32 RQQDAQDGPVASVL
-47 EAEVKQGSVQTT
+47 EAEVKEGSVQAI

-75 LPAQVKITEFLVKN
+75 LPTEVKITEFLVKN
-89 GQEVKAGDPVAK
+89 GQEVKKGDPVAK

-113 VRSSMAAV
+113 IRTSMAAV
-121 EKQMETYSDEKSAS
+121 EKQMETFSDEKSAS

-149 ANPGDSVAQVL
+149 ANPGDSVSAVL
-160 VEHGGLALLSLDGR
+160 VEHGALALLSLDGR
-174 MSVTLAV
+174 MSVTLTV
-181 SSQLVP
+181 SSQLIP
-187 GDSVKVTLDSG
+187 GDSIPVTLDSG

-204 VETNLNGELTV
+204 VESNLNGELTV

-226 RVTLEGLGSGSLEIH
+226 TVTLEGLGSGSLEIH
-241 DPWLATAFNGTVS
+241 NPWLATAFNGTVS
-254 YVSVRLEQ
+254 QVNIRLEQ
-262 TVSSGASLFTLKD
+262 TVSSGGSLFTLKD

-285 AQTHREYEELLQK
+285 AETHRKYEELLQK
-298 LLTWQDTGL
+298 LLTWQDTGV

-320 TDSTHLLAAQDEDI
+320 TDSTHLLAAEDEEI
-334 TADLLNSE
+334 TASLLNA
-342 DGDFRLVFLSQVT
+342 DGGDFRLVFLSQVT

-365 LKGTDSGH
+365 LNGKDSGH
-373 QTGCPKVCKHSSKI
+373 QDGCPKACKHAVSE
-387 GECKASGHFTD
+387 GVCTASEHFDDCIESCSHADNADNCRATRAHHTD
-398 CIEACTHAENP
+398 CIKA
-409 EDCPA
+409 
-414 TGVHYADCV
+414 
-423 KTCIETNQEGKCPAI
+423 CIETDKEGKCPAT
-438 KYHYDGCIGKC
+438 KYHYDGCIEKC
-449 VGATVSGQCPAHIH
+449 IESEVSGQCPAHVH
-463 RKACIESCVSANTV
+463 KQGCIELCKSASTP
-477 GKCTAG
+477 GKCTAKH
-483 FHKADCIES
+483 HKVDCIES
-492 CIGNESSPSNPCPA
+492 CIGAEASASNPCPA
-506 TKHKDGCYFQGATYT
+506 TKHKDFCYFRDVTYT

-526 VVSVGD
+526 VDSAGN
-532 GVLVGYWDPTVY
+532 GVLVGNWDSTVY
-544 ELVKTAD
+544 DVVKTAD
-551 GWARKDGQPLG
+551 GWARKDGQPFS
-562 TGNCIQ
+562 TNNCIN
-568 AGNVTASGSFQAGDT
+568 AGTASGTFQSGDI
-583 LLSVTV
+583 LLEVTV
-589 TKDGESSSLGLVKIG
+589 HKNGEKDSTLGLFKVG
-604 SGSQNPGIPGFPGNL
+604 SFSQSQNFNFPGGIPS
-619 AGLMAGLMGGY
+619 MMGSY
-630 GGYGGTGSS
+630 GSTGS

-654 VTPLDTLTVTIAV
+654 VTPLDTMTVTIAV

-689 DETFEGEVTR
+689 DETFEGQVTR
-699 VAQTGGGNGGS
+699 VAQTGSGSGGS

-733 ELTLYEKMDVLT
+733 QLTLYEKMDVLT

-770 LTNPVE
+770 PANPVE

-815 ERSMF
+815 EHSMF

>member
-1 MDKTKKKNIRRY
+1 MDKTKKKNVRRY

-20 VVVAALALMPAM
+20 VVVAGLAMLPALA
-32 ARRQDAQDGPVASIL
+32 RQQDAQDGPVASVL
-47 EAEVKQGSVQTT
+47 EAEVKEGSVQAT

-75 LPAQVKITEFLVKN
+75 LPPEVKITEFLVKN
-89 GQEVKAGDPVAK
+89 GQEVKKGDPVAK

-113 VRSSMAAV
+113 IRTSMAAV
-121 EKQMETYSDEKSAS
+121 EKQMETFSDEKSAS

-149 ANPGDSVAQVL
+149 ANPGDSVSAVL
-160 VEHGGLALLSLDGR
+160 VEHGALALLSLDGR
-174 MSVTLAV
+174 MCVTLTV
-181 SSQLVP
+181 SSQLIP
-187 GDSVKVTLDSG
+187 GDSIPVTLDSG

-204 VETNLNGELTV
+204 VESNLNGELTV

-226 RVTLEGLGSGSLEIH
+226 TVTLEGLGSGSLEIH
-241 DPWLATAFNGTVS
+241 NPWLATAFNGTVS
-254 YVSVRLEQ
+254 QVNIRLEQ
-262 TVSSGASLFTLKD
+262 TVSSGGSLFTLKD

-285 AQTHREYEELLQK
+285 AETHRDYEELLQK
-298 LLTWQDTGL
+298 LLTWQDTGV

-320 TDSTHLLAAQDEDI
+320 TDSTHLLAAEDEEL
-334 TADLLNSE
+334 TASLLNAD
-342 DGDFRLVFLSQVT
+342 DGDFRLVLLSQVT

-373 QTGCPKVCKHSSKI
+373 QAGCPKACKHATAE
-387 GECKASGHFTD
+387 GVCTASEHFAD
-398 CIEACTHAENP
+398 CIMACTHAENP

-414 TGVHYADCV
+414 TGAHHTDCI
-423 KTCIETNQEGKCPAI
+423 KACIETNQEGKCPAT
-438 KYHYDGCIGKC
+438 KYHYDGCIEKC
-449 VGATVSGQCPAHIH
+449 TESALSGECPAHIH
-463 RKACIESCVSANTV
+463 KKGCIESCISADTS

-483 FHKADCIES
+483 HHKADCIES
-492 CIGNESSPSNPCPA
+492 CIVSKSADDPCPA
-506 TKHKDGCYFQGATYT
+506 TKHKDGCYFQNAIYT
-521 GRIFK
+521 GKVFK
-526 VVSVGD
+526 VVSVGS
-532 GVLVGYWDPTVY
+532 GVLVGYWDSTVY
-544 ELVKTAD
+544 DVVKTAS
-551 GWARKDGQPLG
+551 GWARKDGQPFS
-562 TGNCIQ
+562 TNNCVQ
-568 AGNVTASGSFQAGDT
+568 ADTISASGSYQAGDT

-589 TKDGESSSLGLVKIG
+589 TKDGESSSLGLVKIS
-604 SGSQNPGIPGFPGNL
+604 SGSQKPGFDL
-619 AGLMAGLMGGY
+619 SGLMGMMGGFSM
-630 GGYGGTGSS
+630 GGYGGTGS

-654 VTPLDTLTVTIAV
+654 VTPLDTMTVTIAV

-689 DETFEGEVTR
+689 DETFEGQVTR
-699 VAQTGGGNGGS
+699 VAQTGSGNGGS

-733 ELTLYEKMDVLT
+733 QLTLYEKMDVLT
-745 LPVAALQDEG
+745 LPVAALRDEG

-770 LTNPVE
+770 PANPVE

>member
-1 MDKTKKKNIRRY
+1 MDKTKKKNVRRY

-20 VVVAALALMPAM
+20 VVVAGLAMLPALA
-32 ARRQDAQDGPVASIL
+32 RQQDAQDGPVASVL
-47 EAEVKQGSVQTT
+47 EATVKEGSVQAT

-75 LPAQVKITEFLVKN
+75 LPAEVKITEFLVKN
-89 GQEVKAGDPVAK
+89 GQEVKKGDPVAK

-113 VRSSMAAV
+113 IRTSMAAV
-121 EKQMETYSDEKSAS
+121 EKQMETFSDEKSAS

-149 ANPGDSVAQVL
+149 ANPGDSVSAVL
-160 VEHGGLALLSLDGR
+160 VEHGALALLSLDGR
-174 MSVTLAV
+174 MCVALTV
-181 SSQLVP
+181 SSQLIP
-187 GDSVKVTLDSG
+187 GDSIPVTLDSG

-204 VETNLNGELTV
+204 VESNLNGELTV

-226 RVTLEGLGSGSLEIH
+226 TVTLEGLGSGSLEIH
-241 DPWLATAFNGTVS
+241 NPWLATAFNGTVS
-254 YVSVRLEQ
+254 QVNIRLEQ
-262 TVSSGASLFTLKD
+262 TVSSGGSLFTLKD

-285 AQTHREYEELLQK
+285 AETHRKYEELLQK
-298 LLTWQDTGL
+298 LLTWQDTGV

-320 TDSTHLLAAQDEDI
+320 TDSTHLLAAEDEEL
-334 TADLLNSE
+334 TASLLNAD
-342 DGDFRLVFLSQVT
+342 DGDFRLVLLSQVT

-373 QTGCPKVCKHSSKI
+373 QDGCPKACKHA
-387 GECKASGHFTD
+387 ASEGVCTASEHFAD
-398 CIEACTHAENP
+398 CIMACTHAENP

-414 TGVHYADCV
+414 TGAHHTDCI
-423 KTCIETNQEGKCPAI
+423 KACIETNQEGKCPAT
-438 KYHYDGCIGKC
+438 KYHYDGCIEKC
-449 VGATVSGQCPAHIH
+449 TESAVSGQCPAHIH
-463 RKACIESCVSANTV
+463 KKGCIESCISADTV

-483 FHKADCIES
+483 HHKADCIES
-492 CIGNESSPSNPCPA
+492 CIVSKSADDPCPA
-506 TKHKDGCYFQGATYT
+506 TKHKDGCYFQNATYT
-521 GRIFK
+521 GQVFK
-526 VVSVGD
+526 VVSVGS
-532 GVLVGYWDPTVY
+532 GALVGYWDSTVY
-544 ELVKTAD
+544 DVVKTAS
-551 GWARKDGQPLG
+551 GWARKDGQPFS
-562 TGNCIQ
+562 TNNCVQ
-568 AGNVTASGSFQAGDT
+568 ADTISASGNYQAGDV

-589 TKDGESSSLGLVKIG
+589 HKSGENDSPLGLVKISSG
-604 SGSQNPGIPGFPGNL
+604 GSQMPGFDL
-619 AGLMAGLMGGY
+619 SGLMGMM
-630 GGYGGTGSS
+630 GGYSMGGSTGSS
-639 SQTQLYSLDGDVLLT
+639 SSTQLYSLDGDVLLT
-654 VTPLDTLTVTIAV
+654 VTPLDTMTVTIAV

-689 DETFEGEVTR
+689 DETFEGQVTR
-699 VAQTGGGNGGS
+699 VAQTGSGNGGS

-733 ELTLYEKMDVLT
+733 QLTLYEKMDVLT
-745 LPVAALQDEG
+745 LPVAALRDEG

-770 LTNPVE
+770 PANPVE

>member
-1 MDKTKKKNIRRY
+1 MDKTKKKNVRRY

-20 VVVAALALMPAM
+20 VVVAGLAMLPALA
-32 ARRQDAQDGPVASIL
+32 RQQDAQDGPVASVL
-47 EAEVKQGSVQTT
+47 EATVTEGSVQAT

-75 LPAQVKITEFLVKN
+75 LPAEVKITEFLVKN
-89 GQEVKAGDPVAK
+89 GQEVKKGDPVAK

-113 VRSSMAAV
+113 IRTSMAAV
-121 EKQMETYSDEKSAS
+121 EKQMETFSDEKSAS

-149 ANPGDSVAQVL
+149 ANPGDSVTQVL
-160 VEHGGLALLSLDGR
+160 VEHGALALLSLDGR
-174 MSVTLAV
+174 MCVTLTV
-181 SSQLVP
+181 SSQLIP
-187 GDSVKVTLDSG
+187 GDSINVTLDSG

-204 VETNLNGELTV
+204 VESNLNGELTV

-226 RVTLEGLGSGSLEIH
+226 TVTLEGLGSGSLEIH
-241 DPWLATAFNGTVS
+241 NPWLATAFNGTVS
-254 YVSVRLEQ
+254 QVNIRLEQ
-262 TVSSGASLFTLKD
+262 TVSSGGSLFTLKD

-285 AQTHREYEELLQK
+285 AETHRDYEELLQK
-298 LLTWQDTGL
+298 LLTWQDTGV

-320 TDSTHLLAAQDEDI
+320 TDSTHLLAAEDEEL
-334 TADLLNSE
+334 TASLLNAD
-342 DGDFRLVFLSQVT
+342 DGDFRLVLLSQVT

-373 QTGCPKVCKHSSKI
+373 QDGCPKACRHATAEGVCT
-387 GECKASGHFTD
+387 ASEHFDD
-398 CIEACTHAENP
+398 CIMACTHAENP

-414 TGVHYADCV
+414 TGAHHTDCI
-423 KTCIETNQEGKCPAI
+423 KACIETNQEGKCPAT
-438 KYHYDGCIGKC
+438 KYHYDGCIEKC
-449 VGATVSGQCPAHIH
+449 TESALSGECPAHIH
-463 RKACIESCVSANTV
+463 KKGCIEFCISADTQ

-483 FHKADCIES
+483 HHKADCIES
-492 CIGNESSPSNPCPA
+492 CIVSKSADDPCPA
-506 TKHKDGCYFQGATYT
+506 TKHKDGCYFQNATYT
-521 GRIFK
+521 GQVFK
-526 VVSVGD
+526 VVSVGS
-532 GVLVGYWDPTVY
+532 GTLVGYWDSTVY
-544 ELVKTAD
+544 DVVKTAS
-551 GWARKDGQPLG
+551 GWARKDGQPFS
-562 TGNCIQ
+562 TNNCVQ
-568 AGNVTASGSFQAGDT
+568 ADTISASGSYQAGDT

-589 TKDGESSSLGLVKIG
+589 TKDGESHPLGLVKIS
-604 SGSQNPGIPGFPGNL
+604 SGSQMPGFDL
-619 AGLMAGLMGGY
+619 SGLMGMMGGFSM
-630 GGYGGTGSS
+630 GGYGGTGSGS
-639 SQTQLYSLDGDVLLT
+639 STQLYSLDGDVLLT
-654 VTPLDTLTVTIAV
+654 VTPLDTMTVTIAV

-689 DETFEGEVTR
+689 DETFEGQVTR
-699 VAQTGGGNGGS
+699 VAQTGSGNGGS

-733 ELTLYEKMDVLT
+733 QLTLYEKMDVLT
-745 LPVAALQDEG
+745 LPVASLRDEG

-770 LTNPVE
+770 PANPVE

>member
-1 MDKTKKKNIRRY
+1 MDKTKKKNVRRY

-20 VVVAALALMPAM
+20 VVVAGLAMLPALA
-32 ARRQDAQDGPVASIL
+32 RQQDAQDGPVASVL
-47 EAEVKQGSVQTT
+47 EATVKEGSVQAT

-75 LPAQVKITEFLVKN
+75 LPPEVKITEFLVKN
-89 GQEVKAGDPVAK
+89 GQEVKKGDPVAK

-113 VRSSMAAV
+113 IRTSMAAV
-121 EKQMETYSDEKSAS
+121 EKQMETFSDEKSAS

-149 ANPGDSVAQVL
+149 ANPGDSVTQVL
-160 VEHGGLALLSLDGR
+160 VEHGALALLSLDGR
-174 MSVTLAV
+174 MSVTLTV
-181 SSQLVP
+181 SSQLIP
-187 GDSVKVTLDSG
+187 GDSIPVTLDSG

-204 VETNLNGELTV
+204 VESNLNGELTV

-226 RVTLEGLGSGSLEIH
+226 TVTLEGLGSGSLEIH
-241 DPWLATAFNGTVS
+241 NPWLATAFNGTVS
-254 YVSVRLEQ
+254 QVNIRLEQ
-262 TVSSGASLFTLKD
+262 TVSSGGSLFTLKD

-285 AQTHREYEELLQK
+285 AETHRDYEELLQK
-298 LLTWQDTGL
+298 LLTWQDTGV

-320 TDSTHLLAAQDEDI
+320 TDSTHLLAAEDEEL
-334 TADLLNSE
+334 TASLLNAD
-342 DGDFRLVFLSQVT
+342 DGDFRLVLLSQVT

-365 LKGTDSGH
+365 LKGKDSGH
-373 QTGCPKVCKHSSKI
+373 QDGCPKACKHA
-387 GECKASGHFTD
+387 ASEGVCTASEHFDD
-398 CIEACTHAENP
+398 CIMACTRAENP

-414 TGVHYADCV
+414 TGAHHTDCI
-423 KTCIETNQEGKCPAI
+423 KACIETSQEGKCPAT
-438 KYHYDGCIGKC
+438 KYHYDGCIEKC
-449 VGATVSGQCPAHIH
+449 TESALSGQCPAHIH
-463 RKACIESCVSANTV
+463 KKGCIESCISADTL

-483 FHKADCIES
+483 HHKADCIEN
-492 CIGNESSPSNPCPA
+492 CIISKSADDPCPA
-506 TKHKDGCYFQGATYT
+506 TKHKDGCYFQNATYT
-521 GRIFK
+521 GQVFK
-526 VVSVGD
+526 VVSVGS
-532 GVLVGYWDPTVY
+532 GVLVGYWDSTVY
-544 ELVKTAD
+544 DVVKTAS
-551 GWARKDGQPLG
+551 GWARKDGQPFS
-562 TGNCIQ
+562 TNNCVQ
-568 AGNVTASGSFQAGDT
+568 ADTISASGNYQAGDV

-589 TKDGESSSLGLVKIG
+589 HKSGENDSPLGLVKISSG
-604 SGSQNPGIPGFPGNL
+604 GSQKPGFDL
-619 AGLMAGLMGGY
+619 SGLMGMMGGFSMGGY
-630 GGYGGTGSS
+630 GSTGS

-654 VTPLDTLTVTIAV
+654 VTPLDTMTVTIAV
-667 DEKDIAS
+667 DEKDIAG

-689 DETFEGEVTR
+689 DETFEGQVTR
-699 VAQTGGGNGGS
+699 VAQTGSGNGGS
-710 SKFDVEIT
+710 SKFEVEIT
-718 LSRESDMLPGMSTTA
+718 LSRESDMLPGMSATA
-733 ELTLYEKMDVLT
+733 QLTLYEKMDVLT
-745 LPVAALQDEG
+745 LPVAALRDEG

-770 LTNPVE
+770 PANPVE

>member
-1 MDKTKKKNIRRY
+1 MDKTKKKNVRRY

-20 VVVAALALMPAM
+20 VVVAGLAMLPALA
-32 ARRQDAQDGPVASIL
+32 RQQDAQDGPVASVL
-47 EAEVKQGSVQTT
+47 EATVKEGSVQAT

-75 LPAQVKITEFLVKN
+75 LPAEVKITEFLVKN
-89 GQEVKAGDPVAK
+89 GQEVKKGDPVAK

-113 VRSSMAAV
+113 IRTSMAAV
-121 EKQMETYSDEKSAS
+121 EKQMETFSDEKSAS

-149 ANPGDSVAQVL
+149 ANPGDSVSAVL
-160 VEHGGLALLSLDGR
+160 VEHGALALLSLDGR
-174 MSVTLAV
+174 MCVTLTV
-181 SSQLVP
+181 SSQLIP
-187 GDSVKVTLDSG
+187 GDFIPVTLDSG

-204 VETNLNGELTV
+204 VESNLNGELTV

-226 RVTLEGLGSGSLEIH
+226 TVTLEGLGSGSLEIH
-241 DPWLATAFNGTVS
+241 NPWLATAFNGTVS
-254 YVSVRLEQ
+254 QVNIRLEQ
-262 TVSSGASLFTLKD
+262 TVSSGGSLFTLKD

-285 AQTHREYEELLQK
+285 AETHRDYEELLQK
-298 LLTWQDTGL
+298 LLTWQDTGV

-320 TDSTHLLAAQDEDI
+320 TDSTHLLAAEDEELS
-334 TADLLNSE
+334 ASLLNAD
-342 DGDFRLVFLSQVT
+342 DGDFRLVLLSQVT

-373 QTGCPKVCKHSSKI
+373 QDGCPKACKHA
-387 GECKASGHFTD
+387 ASEGVCTASEHFAD
-398 CIEACTHAENP
+398 CIMACTHAENP

-414 TGVHYADCV
+414 TGAHHTDCI
-423 KTCIETNQEGKCPAI
+423 KACIETNQEGKCPAT
-438 KYHYDGCIGKC
+438 KYHYDGCIEKC
-449 VGATVSGQCPAHIH
+449 TESAVSGECPAHIH
-463 RKACIESCVSANTV
+463 KKGCIESCISADTA

-483 FHKADCIES
+483 HHKADCIES
-492 CIGNESSPSNPCPA
+492 CIVSKSADDPCPA
-506 TKHKDGCYFQGATYT
+506 TKHKDGCYFQNATYT
-521 GRIFK
+521 GQVFK
-526 VVSVGD
+526 VVSVGS
-532 GVLVGYWDPTVY
+532 GTLVGYWDSTVY
-544 ELVKTAD
+544 DVVKTAS
-551 GWARKDGQPLG
+551 GWARKDGQPFS
-562 TGNCIQ
+562 TNNCVQ
-568 AGNVTASGSFQAGDT
+568 ADTIPASGSYQAGDT

-589 TKDGESSSLGLVKIG
+589 TKDGESSSLGLVKIS
-604 SGSQNPGIPGFPGNL
+604 SGSQKPGFDL
-619 AGLMAGLMGGY
+619 SGLMGMMGGY
-630 GGYGGTGSS
+630 SMGGYGGTGSS
-639 SQTQLYSLDGDVLLT
+639 QAQLYSLDGDVLLT
-654 VTPLDTLTVTIAV
+654 VTPLDTMTVTIAV

-689 DETFEGEVTR
+689 DETFEGQVTR
-699 VAQTGGGNGGS
+699 VAQTGSGNGGS

-733 ELTLYEKMDVLT
+733 QLTLYEKMDVLT
-745 LPVAALQDEG
+745 LPVAALRDEG

-770 LTNPVE
+770 PANPVE

-815 ERSMF
+815 ERSVF

>member
-1 MDKTKKKNIRRY
+1 MDKTKKKNVRRY

-20 VVVAALALMPAM
+20 VVVAGLAMLPALA
-32 ARRQDAQDGPVASIL
+32 RQQDAQDGPVASVL
-47 EAEVKQGSVQTT
+47 EAEVKEGSVQAI

-75 LPAQVKITEFLVKN
+75 LPAEVKITEFLVKN
-89 GQEVKAGDPVAK
+89 GQEVKKGDPVAK

-113 VRSSMAAV
+113 IRTSMAAV

-149 ANPGDSVAQVL
+149 AGPGDSVAQVL
-160 VEHGGLALLSLDGR
+160 VEHGALALLSLDGR
-174 MSVTLAV
+174 MSVTLTV
-181 SSQLVP
+181 SSQLIP
-187 GDSVKVTLDSG
+187 GDSINVTLDSG

-204 VETNLNGELTV
+204 VESNLNGELTV

-226 RVTLEGLGSGSLEIH
+226 TVTLEGLGSGSLEIH
-241 DPWLATAFNGTVS
+241 NPWLATAFNGTVS
-254 YVSVRLEQ
+254 QVNIRLEQ
-262 TVSSGASLFTLKD
+262 TVSSGGSLFTLKD

-285 AQTHREYEELLQK
+285 AETHRDYEELLQK
-298 LLTWQDTGL
+298 LLTWQDTGV

-320 TDSTHLLAAQDEDI
+320 TDSTHLLAAGDEEI
-334 TADLLNSE
+334 TASLLNA
-342 DGDFRLVFLSQVT
+342 DGGDFRLVFLSQVT

-373 QTGCPKVCKHSSKI
+373 QDGCPKACKHA
-387 GECKASGHFTD
+387 ASEGVCTASEHFDD
-398 CIEACTHAENP
+398 CIMACTRAENP
-409 EDCPA
+409 ENCPA
-414 TGVHYADCV
+414 TGAHHTDCI
-423 KTCIETNQEGKCPAI
+423 KACIETTQEHKCPAT
-438 KYHYDGCIGKC
+438 KYHYDGCIEKC
-449 VGATVSGQCPAHIH
+449 TESAVSGQCPAHIH
-463 RKACIESCVSANTV
+463 KQGCIESCISASTV
-477 GKCTAG
+477 GKCKAG
-483 FHKADCIES
+483 HHKADCIES
-492 CIGNESSPSNPCPA
+492 CIVSTSASNPCPA
-506 TKHKDGCYFQGATYT
+506 TKHKDGCYFQNATYT
-521 GRIFK
+521 GKIFK

-551 GWARKDGQPLG
+551 GWARKDGKPFSTNL
-562 TGNCIQ
+562 CVQ
-568 AGNVTASGSFQAGDT
+568 ADTITAGSAGSFQSGDT

-604 SGSQNPGIPGFPGNL
+604 SGGSQMPGFDL
-619 AGLMAGLMGGY
+619 SGLMGMM
-630 GGYGGTGSS
+630 GGYSMGGSTGSGS
-639 SQTQLYSLDGDVLLT
+639 STQLYSLDGDVLLT
-654 VTPLDTLTVTIAV
+654 VTPLDTMTVTIAV

-689 DETFEGEVTR
+689 DETFEGQVTR
-699 VAQTGGGNGGS
+699 VAQTGSGSGGS

-733 ELTLYEKMDVLT
+733 ELTLYEKMNVLT
-745 LPVAALQDEG
+745 LPVAALRDEG

-770 LTNPVE
+770 PANPVE

>member
-1 MDKTKKKNIRRY
+1 MDKTKKKNVRRY

-20 VVVAALALMPAM
+20 VVVAGLAMLPALA
-32 ARRQDAQDGPVASIL
+32 RQQDAQDGPVASVL
-47 EAEVKQGSVQTT
+47 EATVKEGSVQAT

-75 LPAQVKITEFLVKN
+75 LPPEVKITEFLVKN
-89 GQEVKAGDPVAK
+89 GQEVKKGDPVAK
-101 IDKVSALTAVTE
+101 IDKVSAMTAVTE
-113 VRSSMAAV
+113 IRTSMAAV
-121 EKQMETYSDEKSAS
+121 EKQMETFSDEKSAS

-149 ANPGDSVAQVL
+149 ANPGDSVTQVL
-160 VEHGGLALLSLDGR
+160 VEHGALALLSLDGR
-174 MSVTLAV
+174 MCVTLTV
-181 SSQLVP
+181 SSQLIP
-187 GDSVKVTLDSG
+187 GDSINVTLDSG

-204 VETNLNGELTV
+204 VESNLNGELTV

-226 RVTLEGLGSGSLEIH
+226 TVTLEGLGSGSLEIH
-241 DPWLATAFNGTVS
+241 NPWLATAFNGTVS
-254 YVSVRLEQ
+254 QVNIRLEQ
-262 TVSSGASLFTLKD
+262 TVSSGGSLFTLKD

-285 AQTHREYEELLQK
+285 AETHRDYEELLQK
-298 LLTWQDTGL
+298 LLTWQDTGV

-320 TDSTHLLAAQDEDI
+320 TDSTHLLAAEDEEL
-334 TADLLNSE
+334 TASLLNA
-342 DGDFRLVFLSQVT
+342 DGGDFRLVLLSQVT

-373 QTGCPKVCKHSSKI
+373 QDGCPKACKHATAE
-387 GECKASGHFTD
+387 GVCTASEHFAD
-398 CIEACTHAENP
+398 CIMACTHAENS

-414 TGVHYADCV
+414 TGAHHTDCI
-423 KTCIETNQEGKCPAI
+423 KACIETNQEGKCPAT
-438 KYHYDGCIGKC
+438 KYHYDGCIEKC
-449 VGATVSGQCPAHIH
+449 TESAVSGECPAHIH
-463 RKACIESCVSANTV
+463 KKGCIESCISADTQ

-483 FHKADCIES
+483 HHKADCIES
-492 CIGNESSPSNPCPA
+492 CIVSKSADDPCPA
-506 TKHKDGCYFQGATYT
+506 TKHKDGCYFQNATYT
-521 GRIFK
+521 GQVFK
-526 VVSVGD
+526 VVSVGS
-532 GVLVGYWDPTVY
+532 GVLVGYWDSTVY
-544 ELVKTAD
+544 DVVKTAS
-551 GWARKDGQPLG
+551 GWARKDGQPFS
-562 TGNCIQ
+562 TNNCVQ
-568 AGNVTASGSFQAGDT
+568 ADTISASGSYQAGDT
-583 LLSVTV
+583 LLSVTM
-589 TKDGESSSLGLVKIG
+589 TKDGESSSLGLVKIS
-604 SGSQNPGIPGFPGNL
+604 SGSQKPGFDL
-619 AGLMAGLMGGY
+619 SGLMGMMGGFSM
-630 GGYGGTGSS
+630 GGYGGTGSGS
-639 SQTQLYSLDGDVLLT
+639 SAQLYSLDGDVLLT
-654 VTPLDTLTVTIAV
+654 VTPLDTMTVTIAV

-689 DETFEGEVTR
+689 DETFEGQVTR
-699 VAQTGGGNGGS
+699 VAQTGSGNGGS

-733 ELTLYEKMDVLT
+733 QLTLYEKMDVLT
-745 LPVAALQDEG
+745 LPVAALRDEG

-770 LTNPVE
+770 PANPVE

-799 YYSYYDTVTE
+799 YYLYYDTVTE

>member
-1 MDKTKKKNIRRY
+1 MDKTKKKNVRRY

-20 VVVAALALMPAM
+20 VVVAGLAMLPALA
-32 ARRQDAQDGPVASIL
+32 RQQDAQDGPVASVL
-47 EAEVKQGSVQTT
+47 EATVKEGSVQAT

-75 LPAQVKITEFLVKN
+75 LPVDVKITEFLVKN
-89 GQEVKAGDPVAK
+89 GQEVKKGDPVAK

-113 VRSSMAAV
+113 IRTSMAAV
-121 EKQMETYSDEKSAS
+121 EKQMETFSDEKSAS

-149 ANPGDSVAQVL
+149 ANPGDSVTQVL
-160 VEHGGLALLSLDGR
+160 VEHGALALLSLDGR
-174 MSVTLAV
+174 MGVTLTV
-181 SSQLVP
+181 SSQLIP
-187 GDSVKVTLDSG
+187 GDSIPVTLDSG

-204 VETNLNGELTV
+204 VESNLNGELTV

-226 RVTLEGLGSGSLEIH
+226 TVTLEGLGSGSLEIH
-241 DPWLATAFNGTVS
+241 NPWLATAFNGTVS
-254 YVSVRLEQ
+254 QVNIRLEQ
-262 TVSSGASLFTLKD
+262 TVSSGGSLFTLKD

-285 AQTHREYEELLQK
+285 AETHRDYEELLQK
-298 LLTWQDTGL
+298 LLTWQDTGV

-320 TDSTHLLAAQDEDI
+320 TDSTHLLAAEDEEL
-334 TADLLNSE
+334 TASLLNAD
-342 DGDFRLVFLSQVT
+342 DGDFRLVLLSQVT

-373 QTGCPKVCKHSSKI
+373 QDGCPKACKHAAAE
-387 GECKASGHFTD
+387 GVCTASEHFDD
-398 CIEACTHAENP
+398 CIMACTHAENP

-414 TGVHYADCV
+414 TGAHHTDCI
-423 KTCIETNQEGKCPAI
+423 KACIETSQEGKCPAT
-438 KYHYDGCIGKC
+438 KYHYDGCIEKC
-449 VGATVSGQCPAHIH
+449 TESALSGECPAHIH
-463 RKACIESCVSANTV
+463 KKGCIESCISADTP

-483 FHKADCIES
+483 HHKADCIES
-492 CIGNESSPSNPCPA
+492 CIVSKSADDPCPA
-506 TKHKDGCYFQGATYT
+506 TKHKDGCYFQNATYT
-521 GRIFK
+521 GQVFK
-526 VVSVGD
+526 VVSVGS
-532 GVLVGYWDPTVY
+532 GVLVGYWDSTVY
-544 ELVKTAD
+544 DVVKTAD
-551 GWARKDGQPLG
+551 GWVRKDGQPFS
-562 TGNCIQ
+562 TNNCVQ
-568 AGNVTASGSFQAGDT
+568 ADTISAGSGSYQTGDV

-589 TKDGESSSLGLVKIG
+589 HKSGENDSPLGLVKISSG
-604 SGSQNPGIPGFPGNL
+604 GSQMPGFDL
-619 AGLMAGLMGGY
+619 SGLMGMMAGM
-630 GGYGGTGSS
+630 GSYGGTGS

-654 VTPLDTLTVTIAV
+654 VTPLDTMTVTIAV
-667 DEKDIAS
+667 DEKDIAD

-689 DETFEGEVTR
+689 DETFEGQVTR
-699 VAQTGGGNGGS
+699 VAQTGSGNGGS

-718 LSRESDMLPGMSTTA
+718 LSRESDMLPGMSATA
-733 ELTLYEKMDVLT
+733 QLTLYEKRNVLT
-745 LPVAALQDEG
+745 LPVAALRDEG

-770 LTNPVE
+770 PANPVE

>member
-1 MDKTKKKNIRRY
+1 MDKTKKKNVRRY

-20 VVVAALALMPAM
+20 VVVAGLAMLPALA
-32 ARRQDAQDGPVASIL
+32 RQQDAQDGPVASVL
-47 EAEVKQGSVQTT
+47 EATVKEGSVQAI

-75 LPAQVKITEFLVKN
+75 LPAEVKITEFLVKN
-89 GQEVKAGDPVAK
+89 GQEVKKGDPVAK

-113 VRSSMAAV
+113 VRTSMAAV
-121 EKQMETYSDEKSAS
+121 EKQMEIDSDEKSAS

-149 ANPGDSVAQVL
+149 AGPGDSVAQVL
-160 VEHGGLALLSLDGR
+160 VEHGALALLSLDGR
-174 MSVTLAV
+174 MSVTLTV
-181 SSQLVP
+181 SSQLIP
-187 GDSVKVTLDSG
+187 GDTIPVTLDSG

-204 VETNLNGELTV
+204 VESNLNGELTV

-226 RVTLEGLGSGSLEIH
+226 TVTLEGLGSGSLEIH
-241 DPWLATAFNGTVS
+241 NPWLATAFNGTVS
-254 YVSVRLEQ
+254 QVNIRLEQ
-262 TVSSGASLFTLKD
+262 TVSSGGSLFTLKD

-285 AQTHREYEELLQK
+285 AQTHRDYEELLQK
-298 LLTWQDTGL
+298 LLTWQDTGV

-320 TDSTHLLAAQDEDI
+320 TDSTHLLAAEDEEL
-334 TADLLNSE
+334 TASYLNA
-342 DGDFRLVFLSQVT
+342 DGGDFRLVFLSQVT

-373 QTGCPKVCKHSSKI
+373 QDGCPKACKHAAAE
-387 GECKASGHFTD
+387 GVCTASEHFDD
-398 CIEACTHAENP
+398 CIMACTRAENP

-414 TGVHYADCV
+414 TGAHHTDCI
-423 KTCIETNQEGKCPAI
+423 KACIETTQEHKCPAT
-438 KYHYDGCIGKC
+438 KYHYDGCIEKC
-449 VGATVSGQCPAHIH
+449 TESAVSGQCPAHIH
-463 RKACIESCVSANTV
+463 KKGCIELCRSASTPK
-477 GKCTAG
+477 KCTAKH
-483 FHKADCIES
+483 HKVDCIES
-492 CIGNESSPSNPCPA
+492 CIGVEASVSNPCPA
-506 TKHKDGCYFQGATYT
+506 TKHKDFCYFRDVTYT

-526 VVSVGD
+526 VDSAGN
-532 GVLVGYWDPTVY
+532 GALVGYWDSTVY
-544 ELVKTAD
+544 DVVKTAS
-551 GWARKDGQPLG
+551 GWARKDGQPFS
-562 TGNCIQ
+562 TNNCVQ
-568 AGNVTASGSFQAGDT
+568 ADTISASGSYQAGDV

-589 TKDGESSSLGLVKIG
+589 HKSGENDSSLGLVKISSG
-604 SGSQNPGIPGFPGNL
+604 GSQMPGFDL
-619 AGLMAGLMGGY
+619 SGLMGMMGGFSMGGY
-630 GGYGGTGSS
+630 GSTGS

-654 VTPLDTLTVTIAV
+654 VTPLDTMTVTVAV

-689 DETFEGEVTR
+689 DETFEGQVTR
-699 VAQTGGGNGGS
+699 VAQTGSGNGGS
-710 SKFDVEIT
+710 SKFDVKIT

-733 ELTLYEKMDVLT
+733 QLTLYEKMDVLT
-745 LPVAALQDEG
+745 LPVAALRDEG

-770 LTNPVE
+770 PANPVE

>member
-1 MDKTKKKNIRRY
+1 MDKTKKKNVRRY

-20 VVVAALALMPAM
+20 VVVAGLAMLPALA
-32 ARRQDAQDGPVASIL
+32 RQQDAQDGPVASVL
-47 EAEVKQGSVQTT
+47 EATVKEGSVQAT

-75 LPAQVKITEFLVKN
+75 LPSEVKITEFLVKN
-89 GQEVKAGDPVAK
+89 GQEVKKGDPVAK

-113 VRSSMAAV
+113 IRTSMAAV
-121 EKQMETYSDEKSAS
+121 EKQMETFSDEKSAS

-160 VEHGGLALLSLDGR
+160 VEHGALALLSLDGR
-174 MSVTLAV
+174 MRVTLTV
-181 SSQLVP
+181 SSQLIP
-187 GDSVKVTLDSG
+187 GDSIPVTLDSG

-204 VETNLNGELTV
+204 VESNLNGELTV

-226 RVTLEGLGSGSLEIH
+226 TVTLEGLGSGSLEIH
-241 DPWLATAFNGTVS
+241 NPWLATAFNGTVS
-254 YVSVRLEQ
+254 QVNIRLEQ
-262 TVSSGASLFTLKD
+262 TVSSGGSLFTLKD

-285 AQTHREYEELLQK
+285 AETHREYEELLQK
-298 LLTWQDTGL
+298 LLTWQDTGV

-320 TDSTHLLAAQDEDI
+320 TDSTHLLAAEDEEL
-334 TADLLNSE
+334 TASLLNA
-342 DGDFRLVFLSQVT
+342 DGGDFRLVLLSQVT

-373 QTGCPKVCKHSSKI
+373 QDGCPRACKHATAE
-387 GECKASGHFTD
+387 GVCTASEHFAD
-398 CIEACTHAENP
+398 CIMACTHAENP
-409 EDCPA
+409 ADCPA
-414 TGVHYADCV
+414 TGAHHTDCI
-423 KTCIETNQEGKCPAI
+423 KSCIETTQEHKCPAT
-438 KYHYDGCIGKC
+438 KYHYDGCIEKC
-449 VGATVSGQCPAHIH
+449 TESALSGECPAHIH
-463 RKACIESCVSANTV
+463 KKGCIESCISADTV

-483 FHKADCIES
+483 HHKADCIES
-492 CIGNESSPSNPCPA
+492 CIVSKSADDPCPA
-506 TKHKDGCYFQGATYT
+506 TKHKDGCYFQNATYT
-521 GRIFK
+521 GQVFK
-526 VVSVGD
+526 VVSVGS
-532 GVLVGYWDPTVY
+532 GVLVGYWDSTVY
-544 ELVKTAD
+544 DVVKTAS
-551 GWARKDGQPLG
+551 GWARKDGQPFS
-562 TGNCIQ
+562 TNNCVQ
-568 AGNVTASGSFQAGDT
+568 ADTIPASGSYQAGDT

-589 TKDGESSSLGLVKIG
+589 TKDGESHSLGLVKIS
-604 SGSQNPGIPGFPGNL
+604 SGSQMPGFDL
-619 AGLMAGLMGGY
+619 SGLMGMMGGFSMGGY
-630 GGYGGTGSS
+630 GSTGS

-654 VTPLDTLTVTIAV
+654 VTPLDTMTVTIAV

-689 DETFEGEVTR
+689 DETFEGQVTR
-699 VAQTGGGNGGS
+699 VAQTGSGNGGS

-733 ELTLYEKMDVLT
+733 QLTLYEKMDVLT
-745 LPVAALQDEG
+745 LPVAALRDEG

-770 LTNPVE
+770 PANPVE

>member
-1 MDKTKKKNIRRY
+1 MDKTKKKNVRRY

-20 VVVAALALMPAM
+20 VVVAGLAMLPALA
-32 ARRQDAQDGPVASIL
+32 RQQDAQDGPVASVL
-47 EAEVKQGSVQTT
+47 EATVKEGSVQAT

-75 LPAQVKITEFLVKN
+75 LPPEVKITEFLVKN
-89 GQEVKAGDPVAK
+89 GQEVKKGDPVAK

-113 VRSSMAAV
+113 IRTSMAAV
-121 EKQMETYSDEKSAS
+121 EKQMETFSDEKSAS

-149 ANPGDSVAQVL
+149 ANPGDSVTQVL
-160 VEHGGLALLSLDGR
+160 VEHGALALLSLDGR
-174 MSVTLAV
+174 MSVTLTV
-181 SSQLVP
+181 SSQLIP
-187 GDSVKVTLDSG
+187 GDSIPVTLDSG

-204 VETNLNGELTV
+204 VESNLNGELTV

-226 RVTLEGLGSGSLEIH
+226 TVTLEGLGSGSLEIH
-241 DPWLATAFNGTVS
+241 NPWLATAFNGTVS
-254 YVSVRLEQ
+254 QVNIRLEQ
-262 TVSSGASLFTLKD
+262 TVSSGGSLFTLKD

-285 AQTHREYEELLQK
+285 AETHRKYEELLQK
-298 LLTWQDTGL
+298 LLAWQDTGV

-320 TDSTHLLAAQDEDI
+320 TDSTHLLAAEDEEL
-334 TADLLNSE
+334 TASLLNA
-342 DGDFRLVFLSQVT
+342 DGGDFRLVLLSQVT

-365 LKGTDSGH
+365 LKGMDSGH
-373 QTGCPKVCKHSSKI
+373 QDGCPKACKHA
-387 GECKASGHFTD
+387 ASEGVCTASEHFDD
-398 CIEACTHAENP
+398 CIMACTHAENP

-414 TGVHYADCV
+414 TGAHHTDCI
-423 KTCIETNQEGKCPAI
+423 KACIETNQEGKCPAT
-438 KYHYDGCIGKC
+438 KYHYDGCIEKC
-449 VGATVSGQCPAHIH
+449 TESAVSGECPAHIH
-463 RKACIESCVSANTV
+463 KKGCIESCISADTL

-483 FHKADCIES
+483 HHKADCIES
-492 CIGNESSPSNPCPA
+492 CIVSKSADDPCPA
-506 TKHKDGCYFQGATYT
+506 TKHKDGCYFQNATYT
-521 GRIFK
+521 GQVFK
-526 VVSVGD
+526 VVSVGS
-532 GVLVGYWDPTVY
+532 GVLVGYWDSTVY
-544 ELVKTAD
+544 DVVKTAS
-551 GWARKDGQPLG
+551 GWARKDGQPFS
-562 TGNCIQ
+562 TNNCVQ
-568 AGNVTASGSFQAGDT
+568 ADTISASGSYQAGDT

-589 TKDGESSSLGLVKIG
+589 TKDGESHSLGLVKIS
-604 SGSQNPGIPGFPGNL
+604 SGSQMPGFDL
-619 AGLMAGLMGGY
+619 SGLMGMMGGFSM
-630 GGYGGTGSS
+630 GGYGGTGS

-654 VTPLDTLTVTIAV
+654 VTPLDTMTVTIAV
-667 DEKDIAS
+667 DEKDIAG

-689 DETFEGEVTR
+689 DETFEGQVTR
-699 VAQTGGGNGGS
+699 VAQTGSGNGGS

-733 ELTLYEKMDVLT
+733 QLTLYEKMDVLT
-745 LPVAALQDEG
+745 LPVAALRDEG

-770 LTNPVE
+770 PANPVE

>member
-1 MDKTKKKNIRRY
+1 MDKTKKKNVRRY

-20 VVVAALALMPAM
+20 VVVAGLAMLPALA
-32 ARRQDAQDGPVASIL
+32 RQQDAQDGPVASVL
-47 EAEVKQGSVQTT
+47 EAEVKEGSVQAT

-75 LPAQVKITEFLVKN
+75 LPAEVKITEFLVKN
-89 GQEVKAGDPVAK
+89 GQEVKKGDPVAK

-113 VRSSMAAV
+113 IRTSMAAV
-121 EKQMETYSDEKSAS
+121 EKQMEPFSDEKSAS

-149 ANPGDSVAQVL
+149 ANPGDSVSAVL
-160 VEHGGLALLSLDGR
+160 VEHGALALLSLDGR
-174 MSVTLAV
+174 MCVTLTV
-181 SSQLVP
+181 SSQLIP
-187 GDSVKVTLDSG
+187 GDSIPVTLDSG

-204 VETNLNGELTV
+204 VESNLNGELTV

-226 RVTLEGLGSGSLEIH
+226 TVTLEGLGSGSLEIH
-241 DPWLATAFNGTVS
+241 NPWLATAFNGTVS
-254 YVSVRLEQ
+254 QVNIRLEQ
-262 TVSSGASLFTLKD
+262 TVSSGGSLFTLKD

-285 AQTHREYEELLQK
+285 AETHRDYEELLQK
-298 LLTWQDTGL
+298 LLTWQDTGV

-320 TDSTHLLAAQDEDI
+320 TDSTHLLAAEDEEI
-334 TADLLNSE
+334 TASLLNAD
-342 DGDFRLVFLSQVT
+342 DGDFRLVLLSQVT

-373 QTGCPKVCKHSSKI
+373 QDGCPKACKHATAE
-387 GECKASGHFTD
+387 GVCTASEHFDD
-398 CIEACTHAENP
+398 CIMACTHAENP

-414 TGVHYADCV
+414 TGAHHTDCI
-423 KTCIETNQEGKCPAI
+423 KACIETNQEGKCPAT
-438 KYHYDGCIGKC
+438 KYHYDGCIEKC
-449 VGATVSGQCPAHIH
+449 TESAVSGQCPAHIH
-463 RKACIESCVSANTV
+463 KKGCIESCISADTV

-483 FHKADCIES
+483 HHKADCIES
-492 CIGNESSPSNPCPA
+492 CIVSTSASNPCPA
-506 TKHKDGCYFQGATYT
+506 TKHKDGCYFQNATYT
-521 GRIFK
+521 GQVFK
-526 VVSVGD
+526 VVSVGS
-532 GVLVGYWDPTVY
+532 GVLVGYWDSTVY
-544 ELVKTAD
+544 DVVKTAS
-551 GWARKDGQPLG
+551 GWARKDGQPFS
-562 TGNCIQ
+562 TNNCVQ
-568 AGNVTASGSFQAGDT
+568 ADTISASGSYQAGDT

-589 TKDGESSSLGLVKIG
+589 TKDGESQSLGLVKIS
-604 SGSQNPGIPGFPGNL
+604 SGSQMPGFDL
-619 AGLMAGLMGGY
+619 SGLMGMMGGFSMGGY
-630 GGYGGTGSS
+630 GSTGS

-654 VTPLDTLTVTIAV
+654 VTPLDTMTVTIAV

-689 DETFEGEVTR
+689 DETFEGQVTR
-699 VAQTGGGNGGS
+699 VAQTGSGNGGS

-733 ELTLYEKMDVLT
+733 QLTLYEKMDVLT
-745 LPVAALQDEG
+745 LPVAALRDEG

-770 LTNPVE
+770 PANPVE

>member
-1 MDKTKKKNIRRY
+1 MDKTKKKNVRRY

-20 VVVAALALMPAM
+20 VVVAGLAMLPALA
-32 ARRQDAQDGPVASIL
+32 RQQDAQDGPVASVL
-47 EAEVKQGSVQTT
+47 EATVKEGSVQAT

-75 LPAQVKITEFLVKN
+75 LPAEVKITEFLVKN
-89 GQEVKAGDPVAK
+89 GQEVKKGDPVAK

-113 VRSSMAAV
+113 IRTSMAAV
-121 EKQMETYSDEKSAS
+121 EKQMETFSDEKSAS

-149 ANPGDSVAQVL
+149 ANPGDSVSAVL

-174 MSVTLAV
+174 MCVTLTV
-181 SSQLVP
+181 SSQLIP
-187 GDSVKVTLDSG
+187 GDSIPVTLDSG

-204 VETNLNGELTV
+204 VESNLNGELTV

-226 RVTLEGLGSGSLEIH
+226 TVTLEGLGSGSLEIH
-241 DPWLATAFNGTVS
+241 NPWLATAFNGTVS
-254 YVSVRLEQ
+254 QVNIRLEQ
-262 TVSSGASLFTLKD
+262 TVSSGGSLFTLKD

-285 AQTHREYEELLQK
+285 AETHRDYEELLQK
-298 LLTWQDTGL
+298 LLTWQDTGV

-320 TDSTHLLAAQDEDI
+320 TDSTHLLAAEDEEL
-334 TADLLNSE
+334 TASLLNAD
-342 DGDFRLVFLSQVT
+342 DGDFRLVLLSQVT
-355 QTCTGDDKCP
+355 QTCTGDPLCP

-373 QTGCPKVCKHSSKI
+373 QDGCPRACKHATAE
-387 GECKASGHFTD
+387 GACTASEHFAD
-398 CIEACTHAENP
+398 CIMACTHAENP

-414 TGVHYADCV
+414 TGAHHTDCI
-423 KTCIETNQEGKCPAI
+423 KACIETTQEHKCPAT
-438 KYHYDGCIGKC
+438 KYHYDGCIEKC
-449 VGATVSGQCPAHIH
+449 TESALSGECPAHIH
-463 RKACIESCVSANTV
+463 KKGCIESCISADTQ

-483 FHKADCIES
+483 HHKADCIES
-492 CIGNESSPSNPCPA
+492 CIVSKSADDPCPA
-506 TKHKDGCYFQGATYT
+506 TKHKDGCYFQNATYT
-521 GRIFK
+521 GQVFK
-526 VVSVGD
+526 VVSVGS
-532 GVLVGYWDPTVY
+532 GVLVGYWDSTVY
-544 ELVKTAD
+544 DVVKTAS
-551 GWARKDGQPLG
+551 GWARKDGQPFS
-562 TGNCIQ
+562 TNNCVQ
-568 AGNVTASGSFQAGDT
+568 ADTISASGNYQAGDV

-589 TKDGESSSLGLVKIG
+589 HKSGENDSSLGLVKISSG
-604 SGSQNPGIPGFPGNL
+604 GSQKPGFDL
-619 AGLMAGLMGGY
+619 SGLMGMMGGFSMGGY
-630 GGYGGTGSS
+630 GSTGS

-654 VTPLDTLTVTIAV
+654 VTPLDTMTVTIAV

-689 DETFEGEVTR
+689 DETFEGQVTR
-699 VAQTGGGNGGS
+699 VAQTGSGNGGS

-733 ELTLYEKMDVLT
+733 QLTLYEKMDVLT
-745 LPVAALQDEG
+745 LPVAALRDEG

-770 LTNPVE
+770 PANPVE

>member
-1 MDKTKKKNIRRY
+1 MDKTKKKNVRRY

-20 VVVAALALMPAM
+20 VVVAGLAMLPALA
-32 ARRQDAQDGPVASIL
+32 RQQDAQDGPVASVL
-47 EAEVKQGSVQTT
+47 EATVKEGSVQAT

-75 LPAQVKITEFLVKN
+75 LPPEVKITEFLVKN
-89 GQEVKAGDPVAK
+89 GQEVKKGDPVAK

-113 VRSSMAAV
+113 IRTSMAAV
-121 EKQMETYSDEKSAS
+121 EKQMETFSDEKSAS

-149 ANPGDSVAQVL
+149 ANPGDSVTQVL
-160 VEHGGLALLSLDGR
+160 VEHGALALLSLDGR
-174 MSVTLAV
+174 MGVTLTV
-181 SSQLVP
+181 SSQLIP
-187 GDSVKVTLDSG
+187 GDSIPVTLDSG

-204 VETNLNGELTV
+204 VESNLNGELTV

-226 RVTLEGLGSGSLEIH
+226 TVTLEGLGSGSLEIH
-241 DPWLATAFNGTVS
+241 NPWLATAFNGTVS
-254 YVSVRLEQ
+254 QVNIRLEQ
-262 TVSSGASLFTLKD
+262 TVSSGGSLFTLKD

-285 AQTHREYEELLQK
+285 AETHRDYEELLQK
-298 LLTWQDTGL
+298 LLTWQDTGV

-320 TDSTHLLAAQDEDI
+320 TDSTHLLAAGDEEL
-334 TADLLNSE
+334 TASLLNAD
-342 DGDFRLVFLSQVT
+342 DGDFRLVLLSQVT

-365 LKGTDSGH
+365 LKGKDSGH
-373 QTGCPKVCKHSSKI
+373 QDGCPKACKHAAAE
-387 GECKASGHFTD
+387 GVCTASEHFDD
-398 CIEACTHAENP
+398 CIMACTHAENP

-414 TGVHYADCV
+414 TGAHHTDCI
-423 KTCIETNQEGKCPAI
+423 KACIETTQEHKCPAT
-438 KYHYDGCIGKC
+438 KYHYDGCIEKC
-449 VGATVSGQCPAHIH
+449 TESAVSGQCPAHIH
-463 RKACIESCVSANTV
+463 KKGCIEFCISADTA

-483 FHKADCIES
+483 HHKADCIES
-492 CIGNESSPSNPCPA
+492 CIVSKSADDPCPA
-506 TKHKDGCYFQGATYT
+506 TKHKDGCYFQNATYT
-521 GRIFK
+521 GQVFK
-526 VVSVGD
+526 VVSVGS
-532 GVLVGYWDPTVY
+532 GTLVGYWDSTVY
-544 ELVKTAD
+544 DVVKTAS
-551 GWARKDGQPLG
+551 GWARKDGQPFS
-562 TGNCIQ
+562 TNNCVQ
-568 AGNVTASGSFQAGDT
+568 ADTISASGSYQAGDV

-589 TKDGESSSLGLVKIG
+589 HKSGENDSPLGLVKISSG
-604 SGSQNPGIPGFPGNL
+604 GSQKPGFDL
-619 AGLMAGLMGGY
+619 SGLMGMMGGFSM

-639 SQTQLYSLDGDVLLT
+639 QTQLYNLDGDVLLT
-654 VTPLDTLTVTIAV
+654 VTPLDTMTVTIAV

-689 DETFEGEVTR
+689 DETFEGQVTR
-699 VAQTGGGNGGS
+699 VAQTGSGNGGS

-718 LSRESDMLPGMSTTA
+718 LSRESDMLPGMSATA
-733 ELTLYEKMDVLT
+733 QLTLYEKMDVLT
-745 LPVAALQDEG
+745 LPVAALRDEG
-755 GKTLVYTGKDKKTGE
+755 GKTLVCTGKDKKTGE
-770 LTNPVE
+770 PANPVE

-799 YYSYYDTVTE
+799 YYLYYDTVTE

>member
-1 MDKTKKKNIRRY
+1 MDKTKKKNVRRY
-13 ILWGVLA
+13 ILWGMLA
-20 VVVAALALMPAM
+20 VVVAGLALLPALA
-32 ARRQDAQDGPVASIL
+32 RQQDAQDGPVASVL
-47 EAEVKQGSVQTT
+47 EATVKEGSVQAT

-75 LPAQVKITEFLVKN
+75 LPAEVKITEFLVKN
-89 GQEVKAGDPVAK
+89 GQEVKKGDPVAK

-113 VRSSMAAV
+113 IRTSMAAV
-121 EKQMETYSDEKSAS
+121 EKQMETFSDEKSAS

-160 VEHGGLALLSLDGR
+160 VEHGALALLSLDGR
-174 MSVTLAV
+174 MSVTLTV
-181 SSQLVP
+181 SSQLIP
-187 GDSVKVTLDSG
+187 GDSINVTLDSG

-204 VETNLNGELTV
+204 VESNLNGELTV

-226 RVTLEGLGSGSLEIH
+226 TVTLEGLGSGSLEIH
-241 DPWLATAFNGTVS
+241 NPWLATAFNGTVS
-254 YVSVRLEQ
+254 QVNIRLEQ
-262 TVSSGASLFTLKD
+262 TVSSGGSLFTLKD

-285 AQTHREYEELLQK
+285 AETHRDYEELLQK
-298 LLTWQDTGL
+298 LLTWQDTGV

-320 TDSTHLLAAQDEDI
+320 TDSTHLLAAEDEEL
-334 TADLLNSE
+334 TASLLNAD
-342 DGDFRLVFLSQVT
+342 DGDFRLVLLSQVT

-373 QTGCPKVCKHSSKI
+373 QDGCPKACKHA
-387 GECKASGHFTD
+387 ASEGVCTASEHFAD
-398 CIEACTHAENP
+398 CIMACTRAENP

-414 TGVHYADCV
+414 TGAHHTDCI
-423 KTCIETNQEGKCPAI
+423 KACIETTQEHKCPAT
-438 KYHYDGCIGKC
+438 KYHYDGCIEKC
-449 VGATVSGQCPAHIH
+449 TESAVSGQCPAHIH
-463 RKACIESCVSANTV
+463 KKGCIESCISADTQ

-483 FHKADCIES
+483 HHKADCIES
-492 CIGNESSPSNPCPA
+492 CIVSKSADDPCPA
-506 TKHKDGCYFQGATYT
+506 TKHKDGCYFQNATYT
-521 GRIFK
+521 GQVFK
-526 VVSVGD
+526 VVSVGS
-532 GVLVGYWDPTVY
+532 GALVGYWDSTVY
-544 ELVKTAD
+544 DVVKTAS
-551 GWARKDGQPLG
+551 GWARKDGQPFS
-562 TGNCIQ
+562 TNNCVQ
-568 AGNVTASGSFQAGDT
+568 ADTIPASGSYQAGDT

-589 TKDGESSSLGLVKIG
+589 TKDGESHSLGLVKIG
-604 SGSQNPGIPGFPGNL
+604 SGSQKPGFDL
-619 AGLMAGLMGGY
+619 SGLMGMMGGFSM
-630 GGYGGTGSS
+630 GGYGGTGSGS
-639 SQTQLYSLDGDVLLT
+639 STQLYSLDGDVLLT
-654 VTPLDTLTVTIAV
+654 VTPLDTMTVTIAV
-667 DEKDIAS
+667 DEKDIADI
-674 VKTGMTAQLTMNALP
+674 KTGMNAQLTMNALP
-689 DETFEGEVTR
+689 DETFEGQVTR
-699 VAQTGGGNGGS
+699 VAQTGSGNGGS

-733 ELTLYEKMDVLT
+733 QLTLYEKMDVLT
-745 LPVAALQDEG
+745 LPVAALRDEG
-755 GKTLVYTGKDKKTGE
+755 GKTLVYTDKDKKTGE
-770 LTNPVE
+770 PANPVE

>member
-1 MDKTKKKNIRRY
+1 MDKTKKKNVRRY

-20 VVVAALALMPAM
+20 VVVAGLAMLPALA
-32 ARRQDAQDGPVASIL
+32 RQQDAQDGPVASVL
-47 EAEVKQGSVQTT
+47 EATVKEGSVQAT

-75 LPAQVKITEFLVKN
+75 LPVDVKITEFLVKN
-89 GQEVKAGDPVAK
+89 GQEVKKGDPVAK

-113 VRSSMAAV
+113 IRTSMAAV
-121 EKQMETYSDEKSAS
+121 EKQMETFSDEKSAS

-149 ANPGDSVAQVL
+149 ANPGDSVTQVL
-160 VEHGGLALLSLDGR
+160 VEHGALALLSLDGR
-174 MSVTLAV
+174 MSVTLTV
-181 SSQLVP
+181 SSQLIP
-187 GDSVKVTLDSG
+187 GDSIPITLDSG

-204 VETNLNGELTV
+204 VESNLNGELTV

-226 RVTLEGLGSGSLEIH
+226 TVTLEGLGSGSLEIH
-241 DPWLATAFNGTVS
+241 NPWLATAFNGTVS
-254 YVSVRLEQ
+254 QVNIRLEQ
-262 TVSSGASLFTLKD
+262 TVSSGGSLFTLKD

-285 AQTHREYEELLQK
+285 AETHRDYEELLQK
-298 LLTWQDTGL
+298 LLTWQDTGV

-320 TDSTHLLAAQDEDI
+320 TDSTHLLAAEDEELN
-334 TADLLNSE
+334 ANLLNAD
-342 DGDFRLVFLSQVT
+342 DGDFRLVLLSQVT

-373 QTGCPKVCKHSSKI
+373 QDGCPKACKHATAE
-387 GECKASGHFTD
+387 GVCTASEHFAD
-398 CIEACTHAENP
+398 CIMACTHAENP
-409 EDCPA
+409 KDCPA
-414 TGVHYADCV
+414 TGAHHTDCI
-423 KTCIETNQEGKCPAI
+423 KACIETNQEGKCPAT
-438 KYHYDGCIGKC
+438 KYHYDGCIEKC
-449 VGATVSGQCPAHIH
+449 TESALSGECPAHIH
-463 RKACIESCVSANTV
+463 KKGCIESCISADTP

-483 FHKADCIES
+483 HHKADCIES
-492 CIGNESSPSNPCPA
+492 CIVSHSADEPCPA
-506 TKHKDGCYFQGATYT
+506 TKHKDGCYFQNATYT
-521 GRIFK
+521 GQVFK
-526 VVSVGD
+526 VVSVGS
-532 GVLVGYWDPTVY
+532 GVLVGYWDSTVY
-544 ELVKTAD
+544 DVVKTAS
-551 GWARKDGQPLG
+551 GWARKDGQPFS
-562 TGNCIQ
+562 TNNCVQ
-568 AGNVTASGSFQAGDT
+568 ADTISAGSGSYQTGDV

-589 TKDGESSSLGLVKIG
+589 HKSGENDSPLGLVKISSG
-604 SGSQNPGIPGFPGNL
+604 GSQMPGFDL
-619 AGLMAGLMGGY
+619 SGLMGMMGGFSM
-630 GGYGGTGSS
+630 GGYGGTGS

-654 VTPLDTLTVTIAV
+654 VTPLDTMTVTIAV

-689 DETFEGEVTR
+689 DETFEGQVTR
-699 VAQTGGGNGGS
+699 VAQTGSGNGGS

-718 LSRESDMLPGMSTTA
+718 LSRESDMLPGMSATA
-733 ELTLYEKMDVLT
+733 QLTLYEKMDVLT
-745 LPVAALQDEG
+745 LPVAALRDEG

-770 LTNPVE
+770 PANPVE

>member
-1 MDKTKKKNIRRY
+1 MDKTKKKNVRRY

-20 VVVAALALMPAM
+20 VVVAGLAMLPALA
-32 ARRQDAQDGPVASIL
+32 RQQDAQDGPVASVL
-47 EAEVKQGSVQTT
+47 EAEVKNGSVQAT

-75 LPAQVKITEFLVKN
+75 LPAEVKITEFLVKN
-89 GQEVKAGDPVAK
+89 GQEVKKGDPVAK

-113 VRSSMAAV
+113 IRTSMAAV

-149 ANPGDSVAQVL
+149 AGPGDSVAQVL
-160 VEHGGLALLSLDGR
+160 VEHGALALLSLDGR
-174 MSVTLAV
+174 MSITLTV
-181 SSQLVP
+181 SSQLIP
-187 GDSVKVTLDSG
+187 GDTIPVTLDSG

-204 VETNLNGELTV
+204 VESNLNGELTV

-226 RVTLEGLGSGSLEIH
+226 TVTLEGLGSGSLEIH
-241 DPWLATAFNGTVS
+241 NPWLATAFNGTVS
-254 YVSVRLEQ
+254 QVNIRLEQ
-262 TVSSGASLFTLKD
+262 TVSSGGSLFTLKD

-285 AQTHREYEELLQK
+285 AETHRKYEELLQK
-298 LLTWQDTGL
+298 LLTWQDTGV

-320 TDSTHLLAAQDEDI
+320 TDSTHLLAAEDEEL
-334 TADLLNSE
+334 TANLLNA
-342 DGDFRLVFLSQVT
+342 DGGDFRLVLLSQVT

-373 QTGCPKVCKHSSKI
+373 QDGCPKACKHTAKE
-387 GECKASGHFTD
+387 GDCTASEHFAD
-398 CIEACTHAENP
+398 CIMACTHAENP

-414 TGVHYADCV
+414 TGAHHTDCI
-423 KTCIETNQEGKCPAI
+423 KACIETTQERMCPAT
-438 KYHYDGCIGKC
+438 KYHYDGCIEKC
-449 VGATVSGQCPAHIH
+449 TESAVSGECPAHIH
-463 RKACIESCVSANTV
+463 KKGCIESCISADTA

-483 FHKADCIES
+483 HHKADCIES
-492 CIGNESSPSNPCPA
+492 CIVSHSADEPCPA
-506 TKHKDGCYFQGATYT
+506 TKHKDGCYFQNATYT
-521 GRIFK
+521 GQVFK
-526 VVSVGD
+526 VVSVGS
-532 GVLVGYWDPTVY
+532 GALVGYWDPTVY
-544 ELVKTAD
+544 DVVKTAS
-551 GWARKDGQPLG
+551 GWARKDGQPFSTNL
-562 TGNCIQ
+562 CVQ
-568 AGNVTASGSFQAGDT
+568 AATIPASGSYQAGDV

-589 TKDGESSSLGLVKIG
+589 HKSGENDSSLGLVKISSGGSQMPGFDLSGLMGMMGGFSMGGSTG
-604 SGSQNPGIPGFPGNL
+604 SGS
-619 AGLMAGLMGGY
+619 
-630 GGYGGTGSS
+630 S
-639 SQTQLYSLDGDVLLT
+639 TQLYSLDGDVLLT
-654 VTPLDTLTVTIAV
+654 VTPLDTMTVTIAV

-689 DETFEGEVTR
+689 DETFEGQVTR
-699 VAQTGGGNGGS
+699 VAQTGSGNGGS

-718 LSRESDMLPGMSTTA
+718 LSRESDMLPGMSATA
-733 ELTLYEKMDVLT
+733 QLTLYEKMNVLT

-770 LTNPVE
+770 PANPVE

>member
-1 MDKTKKKNIRRY
+1 MDKTKKKNVRRY

-20 VVVAALALMPAM
+20 VVVAGLAMLPALA
-32 ARRQDAQDGPVASIL
+32 RQQDAQDGPVASVL
-47 EAEVKQGSVQTT
+47 EATVKEGSVQAT

-75 LPAQVKITEFLVKN
+75 LPPEVKITEFLVKN
-89 GQEVKAGDPVAK
+89 GQEVKKGDPVAK

-113 VRSSMAAV
+113 IRTSMAAV

-149 ANPGDSVAQVL
+149 ANPGDSVTQVL
-160 VEHGGLALLSLDGR
+160 VEHGALALLSLDGR
-174 MSVTLAV
+174 MSVTLTV
-181 SSQLVP
+181 SSQLIP
-187 GDSVKVTLDSG
+187 GDSIPVTLDSG

-204 VETNLNGELTV
+204 VESNLNGELTV

-226 RVTLEGLGSGSLEIH
+226 TVTLEGLGSGSLEIH
-241 DPWLATAFNGTVS
+241 NPWLATAFNGTVS
-254 YVSVRLEQ
+254 QVNIHLEQ
-262 TVSSGASLFTLKD
+262 TVSSGGSLFTLKD

-285 AQTHREYEELLQK
+285 AETHRDYEELLQK
-298 LLTWQDTGL
+298 LLTWQDTGV

-320 TDSTHLLAAQDEDI
+320 TDSTHLLAAEDEEL
-334 TADLLNSE
+334 TASLLNAD
-342 DGDFRLVFLSQVT
+342 DGDFRLVLLSQVT

-373 QTGCPKVCKHSSKI
+373 QAGCPK
-387 GECKASGHFTD
+387 
-398 CIEACTHAENP
+398 ACTHAASEGVCTASEHFADCIMACTRAENP

-414 TGVHYADCV
+414 TGAHHTDCI
-423 KTCIETNQEGKCPAI
+423 KACIETTQEHKCPAT
-438 KYHYDGCIGKC
+438 KYHYDGCIEKC
-449 VGATVSGQCPAHIH
+449 TESALSGECPAHIH
-463 RKACIESCVSANTV
+463 KKGCIESCISADTA

-483 FHKADCIES
+483 HHKADCIES
-492 CIGNESSPSNPCPA
+492 CIVSKSADDPCPA
-506 TKHKDGCYFQGATYT
+506 TKHKDGCYFQNATYT
-521 GRIFK
+521 GQVFK
-526 VVSVGD
+526 VVSVGS
-532 GVLVGYWDPTVY
+532 GVLVGYWDSTVY
-544 ELVKTAD
+544 DVVKTAS
-551 GWARKDGQPLG
+551 GWARKDGQPFS
-562 TGNCIQ
+562 TNNCVQ
-568 AGNVTASGSFQAGDT
+568 ADTIPASGSYQAGDT

-589 TKDGESSSLGLVKIG
+589 TKDGENHSLGLVKIS
-604 SGSQNPGIPGFPGNL
+604 SGSQKPGFDL
-619 AGLMAGLMGGY
+619 SGLMGMMGGFSM
-630 GGYGGTGSS
+630 GGYGGTGS

-654 VTPLDTLTVTIAV
+654 VTPLDTMTVTIAV
-667 DEKDIAS
+667 DEKDIAG

-689 DETFEGEVTR
+689 DETFEGQVTR
-699 VAQTGGGNGGS
+699 VAQTGSGNGGS

-733 ELTLYEKMDVLT
+733 QLTLYEKMDVLT
-745 LPVAALQDEG
+745 LPVAALRDEG

-770 LTNPVE
+770 PANPVE

>member
-1 MDKTKKKNIRRY
+1 MDKTKKKNVRRY

-20 VVVAALALMPAM
+20 VVVAGLAMLPALA
-32 ARRQDAQDGPVASIL
+32 RQQDAQDGPVASVL
-47 EAEVKQGSVQTT
+47 EATVKEGSVQAT

-67 AGDGEDIE
+67 AGDGENIE
-75 LPAQVKITEFLVKN
+75 LPVDVKITEFLVKN
-89 GQEVKAGDPVAK
+89 GQEVKKGDPVAK

-113 VRSSMAAV
+113 IRTSMAAV
-121 EKQMETYSDEKSAS
+121 EKQMETFSDEKSAS

-160 VEHGGLALLSLDGR
+160 VEHGALALLSLDGR
-174 MSVTLAV
+174 MSVTLTV
-181 SSQLVP
+181 SSQLIP
-187 GDSVKVTLDSG
+187 GDSINVTLDSG

-204 VETNLNGELTV
+204 VESNLNGELTV

-226 RVTLEGLGSGSLEIH
+226 TVTLEGLGSGSLEIH
-241 DPWLATAFNGTVS
+241 NPWLATAFNGTVS
-254 YVSVRLEQ
+254 QVNIRLEQ
-262 TVSSGASLFTLKD
+262 TVSSGGSLFTLKD

-285 AQTHREYEELLQK
+285 AETHRDYEELLQK
-298 LLTWQDTGL
+298 LLTWQDTGV

-320 TDSTHLLAAQDEDI
+320 TDSTHLLAAEDEEL
-334 TADLLNSE
+334 TASLLNAD
-342 DGDFRLVFLSQVT
+342 DGDFRLVLLSQVT

-365 LKGTDSGH
+365 LKGTDPGH
-373 QTGCPKVCKHSSKI
+373 QDGCPKACKHATAE
-387 GECKASGHFTD
+387 GVCTASEHFAD
-398 CIEACTHAENP
+398 CIMACTHAENP

-414 TGVHYADCV
+414 TGAHHTDCI
-423 KTCIETNQEGKCPAI
+423 KACIETNQEGKCPAT
-438 KYHYDGCIGKC
+438 KYHYDGCIEKC
-449 VGATVSGQCPAHIH
+449 TESAVSGECPAHIH
-463 RKACIESCVSANTV
+463 KKGCIESCISADTA

-483 FHKADCIES
+483 HHKADCIES
-492 CIGNESSPSNPCPA
+492 CILSKSADDPCPA
-506 TKHKDGCYFQGATYT
+506 TKHKDGCYFQNATYT
-521 GRIFK
+521 GQVFK
-526 VVSVGD
+526 VVSVGS
-532 GVLVGYWDPTVY
+532 GTLVGYWDSTVY
-544 ELVKTAD
+544 DVVKTAS
-551 GWARKDGQPLG
+551 GWARKDGQPFS
-562 TGNCIQ
+562 TNNCVQ
-568 AGNVTASGSFQAGDT
+568 ADTISASGSYQAGDV

-589 TKDGESSSLGLVKIG
+589 HKSGENDSPLGLVKISSG
-604 SGSQNPGIPGFPGNL
+604 GSQMPGFDL
-619 AGLMAGLMGGY
+619 SGLMGMMGGFSM
-630 GGYGGTGSS
+630 GGYGGTGS

-654 VTPLDTLTVTIAV
+654 VTPLDTMTVTIAV

-689 DETFEGEVTR
+689 DETFEGQVTR
-699 VAQTGGGNGGS
+699 VAQTGSGNGGS

-733 ELTLYEKMDVLT
+733 QLTLYEKMDVLT
-745 LPVAALQDEG
+745 LPVAALRDEG

-770 LTNPVE
+770 PANPVE

>member
-1 MDKTKKKNIRRY
+1 MDKTKKKNVRRY

-20 VVVAALALMPAM
+20 VVVAGLAMLPALA
-32 ARRQDAQDGPVASIL
+32 RQQDAQDGPVASVL
-47 EAEVKQGSVQTT
+47 EAEVKEGSVQAI

-75 LPAQVKITEFLVKN
+75 LPPEVKITEFLVKN
-89 GQEVKAGDPVAK
+89 GQEVKKGDPVAK

-113 VRSSMAAV
+113 IRTSMAAV
-121 EKQMETYSDEKSAS
+121 EKQMETFSDKKSAS

-149 ANPGDSVAQVL
+149 ANPGDSVSAVL
-160 VEHGGLALLSLDGR
+160 VEHGALALLSLDGR
-174 MSVTLAV
+174 MSVTLTV
-181 SSQLVP
+181 SSQLIP
-187 GDSVKVTLDSG
+187 GDSIPVTLDSG

-204 VETNLNGELTV
+204 VESNLNGELTV

-226 RVTLEGLGSGSLEIH
+226 TVTLEGLGSGSLEIH
-241 DPWLATAFNGTVS
+241 NPWLATAFNGTVS
-254 YVSVRLEQ
+254 QVNIRLEQ
-262 TVSSGASLFTLKD
+262 TVSSGGSLFTLKD

-285 AQTHREYEELLQK
+285 AETHRDYEELLQK
-298 LLTWQDTGL
+298 LLTWQDTGV

-320 TDSTHLLAAQDEDI
+320 TDSTHLLAAEDEELN
-334 TADLLNSE
+334 ASLLNAD
-342 DGDFRLVFLSQVT
+342 DGDFRLVLLSQVT

-365 LKGTDSGH
+365 LNGKDSGH
-373 QTGCPKVCKHSSKI
+373 QEGCPKACKHATSE
-387 GECKASGHFTD
+387 GVCTASEHFTD
-398 CIEACTHAENP
+398 CIMACTHAENS

-414 TGVHYADCV
+414 TGAHHTDCI
-423 KTCIETNQEGKCPAI
+423 KACIETTQEHKCPAT
-438 KYHYDGCIGKC
+438 KYHYDGCIEKC
-449 VGATVSGQCPAHIH
+449 TESALSGECPAHIH
-463 RKACIESCVSANTV
+463 KKGCIESCISADTP

-483 FHKADCIES
+483 HHKADCIES
-492 CIGNESSPSNPCPA
+492 CIVSKSADDPCPA
-506 TKHKDGCYFQGATYT
+506 TKHKDGCYFQNATYT
-521 GRIFK
+521 GQVFK
-526 VVSVGD
+526 VVSVGS
-532 GVLVGYWDPTVY
+532 GVLVGYWDSTVY
-544 ELVKTAD
+544 DVVKTAS
-551 GWARKDGQPLG
+551 GWARKDGQPFS
-562 TGNCIQ
+562 TNNCVQ
-568 AGNVTASGSFQAGDT
+568 ADTISASGNYQAGDV

-589 TKDGESSSLGLVKIG
+589 HKSGENDSPLGLVKISSG
-604 SGSQNPGIPGFPGNL
+604 GSQMPGFDL
-619 AGLMAGLMGGY
+619 SGLMGMMGGFSM
-630 GGYGGTGSS
+630 GGYGGTGS

-654 VTPLDTLTVTIAV
+654 VTPLDTMTVTIAV

-689 DETFEGEVTR
+689 DETFEGQVTR
-699 VAQTGGGNGGS
+699 VAQTGSGNGGS

-733 ELTLYEKMDVLT
+733 QLTLYEKMDVLT
-745 LPVAALQDEG
+745 LPVAALRDEG

-770 LTNPVE
+770 PANPVE

>member
-1 MDKTKKKNIRRY
+1 MDKTKKKNVRRY

-20 VVVAALALMPAM
+20 VVVAGLAMLPALA
-32 ARRQDAQDGPVASIL
+32 RQQDAQDGPVASVL
-47 EAEVKQGSVQTT
+47 EATVKEGSVQAT

-67 AGDGEDIE
+67 AGDGENIE
-75 LPAQVKITEFLVKN
+75 LPAEVKITEFLVKN
-89 GQEVKAGDPVAK
+89 GQEVKKGDPVAK

-113 VRSSMAAV
+113 IRTSMAAV
-121 EKQMETYSDEKSAS
+121 EKQMETFSDEKSAS

-149 ANPGDSVAQVL
+149 ANPGDSVSAVL
-160 VEHGGLALLSLDGR
+160 VEHGALALLSLDGR
-174 MSVTLAV
+174 MSVTLTV
-181 SSQLVP
+181 SSQLIP
-187 GDSVKVTLDSG
+187 GDSINVTLDSG

-204 VETNLNGELTV
+204 VESNLNGELTV

-226 RVTLEGLGSGSLEIH
+226 TVTLEGLGSGSLEIH
-241 DPWLATAFNGTVS
+241 NPWLATAFNGTVS
-254 YVSVRLEQ
+254 QVNIRLEQ
-262 TVSSGASLFTLKD
+262 TVSSGGSLFTLKD

-285 AQTHREYEELLQK
+285 AETHRDYEELLQK
-298 LLTWQDTGL
+298 LLTWQDTGV

-320 TDSTHLLAAQDEDI
+320 TDSTHLLAAEDEEL
-334 TADLLNSE
+334 TASLLNAD
-342 DGDFRLVFLSQVT
+342 DGDFRLVLLSQVT

-373 QTGCPKVCKHSSKI
+373 QDGCPKACKHATSE
-387 GECKASGHFTD
+387 GVCTASEHFTD
-398 CIEACTHAENP
+398 CIMACTHAENP

-414 TGVHYADCV
+414 TGAHHTDCI
-423 KTCIETNQEGKCPAI
+423 KACIETTQEHKCPAT
-438 KYHYDGCIGKC
+438 KYHYDGCIEKC
-449 VGATVSGQCPAHIH
+449 TESALSGECPAHIH
-463 RKACIESCVSANTV
+463 KKGCIESCISADTP

-483 FHKADCIES
+483 HHKADCIES
-492 CIGNESSPSNPCPA
+492 CIVSKSADDPCPA
-506 TKHKDGCYFQGATYT
+506 TKHKDGCYFQNATYT
-521 GRIFK
+521 GQVFK
-526 VVSVGD
+526 VVSVGS
-532 GVLVGYWDPTVY
+532 GTLVGYWDSTVY
-544 ELVKTAD
+544 DVVKTAS
-551 GWARKDGQPLG
+551 GWARKDGQPFS
-562 TGNCIQ
+562 TNNCVQ
-568 AGNVTASGSFQAGDT
+568 ADTIPASGSYQAGDT

-589 TKDGESSSLGLVKIG
+589 TKDGESHSLGLVKIS
-604 SGSQNPGIPGFPGNL
+604 SGSQMPGFDL
-619 AGLMAGLMGGY
+619 SGLMGMMGGFSMGGY
-630 GGYGGTGSS
+630 GSTGSS
-639 SQTQLYSLDGDVLLT
+639 QAQLYSLDGDVLLT
-654 VTPLDTLTVTIAV
+654 VTPLDTMTVTIAV

-689 DETFEGEVTR
+689 DETFEGQVTR
-699 VAQTGGGNGGS
+699 VAQTGSGNGGS

-733 ELTLYEKMDVLT
+733 QLTLYEKMDVLT
-745 LPVAALQDEG
+745 LPVAALRDEG

-770 LTNPVE
+770 PANPVE

>member
-1 MDKTKKKNIRRY
+1 MDKTKKKNVRRY

-20 VVVAALALMPAM
+20 VVVAGLAMLPALA
-32 ARRQDAQDGPVASIL
+32 RQQDAQDGPVASVL
-47 EAEVKQGSVQTT
+47 EAEAKEGSVQAT

-75 LPAQVKITEFLVKN
+75 LPAEVKITEFLVKN
-89 GQEVKAGDPVAK
+89 GQEVKKGDPVAK

-113 VRSSMAAV
+113 IRTSMAAV
-121 EKQMETYSDEKSAS
+121 EKQMETFSDEKSAS

-149 ANPGDSVAQVL
+149 ANPGDSVTQVL
-160 VEHGGLALLSLDGR
+160 VEHGALALLSLDGR
-174 MSVTLAV
+174 MSATLTV
-181 SSQLVP
+181 SSQLIP
-187 GDSVKVTLDSG
+187 GDSIPVTLDSG

-204 VETNLNGELTV
+204 VESNLNGELTV

-226 RVTLEGLGSGSLEIH
+226 TVTLEGLGSGSLEIH
-241 DPWLATAFNGTVS
+241 NPWLATAFNGTVS
-254 YVSVRLEQ
+254 QVNIRLEQ
-262 TVSSGASLFTLKD
+262 TVSSGGSLFTLKD

-285 AQTHREYEELLQK
+285 AETHRDYEELLQK
-298 LLTWQDTGL
+298 LLTWQDTGV

-320 TDSTHLLAAQDEDI
+320 TDSTHLLAAEDEEL
-334 TADLLNSE
+334 TASLLNAD
-342 DGDFRLVFLSQVT
+342 DGDFRLVLLSQVT
-355 QTCTGDDKCP
+355 QTCTSDDKCP

-373 QTGCPKVCKHSSKI
+373 QDGCPKACKHA
-387 GECKASGHFTD
+387 ASEGVCTASEHFDD
-398 CIEACTHAENP
+398 CIMACTRAENP
-409 EDCPA
+409 ENCPA
-414 TGVHYADCV
+414 TGAHHTDCI
-423 KTCIETNQEGKCPAI
+423 KACIETSQEGKCPAT
-438 KYHYDGCIGKC
+438 KYHYDGCIEKC
-449 VGATVSGQCPAHIH
+449 TESAVSGECPAHIH
-463 RKACIESCVSANTV
+463 KKGCIESCISADTP

-483 FHKADCIES
+483 HHKADCIES
-492 CIGNESSPSNPCPA
+492 CIVSKSADDPCPA
-506 TKHKDGCYFQGATYT
+506 TKHKDGCYFQNATYT
-521 GRIFK
+521 GKVFK
-526 VVSVGD
+526 VVSVGS
-532 GVLVGYWDPTVY
+532 GTLVGYWDSTVY
-544 ELVKTAD
+544 DVVKTAS
-551 GWARKDGQPLG
+551 GWARKDGQPFS
-562 TGNCIQ
+562 TNNCVQ
-568 AGNVTASGSFQAGDT
+568 ADTISASGNYQAGDV

-589 TKDGESSSLGLVKIG
+589 HKSGENDSPLGLVKISSG
-604 SGSQNPGIPGFPGNL
+604 GSQMPGFDL
-619 AGLMAGLMGGY
+619 SGLMGMMGGFSMGGY
-630 GGYGGTGSS
+630 GSTGS

-654 VTPLDTLTVTIAV
+654 VTPLDTMTVTIAV

-689 DETFEGEVTR
+689 DETFEGQVTR
-699 VAQTGGGNGGS
+699 VAQTGSGNGGS

-733 ELTLYEKMDVLT
+733 QLTLYEKMDVLT
-745 LPVAALQDEG
+745 LPVAALRDEG

-770 LTNPVE
+770 PANPVE